1 MVYIKKLEIY
11 GFKSFGFRNTLI
23 SFEKGLVAVTGPNGS
38 GKSNILDAIMFAIG
52 ENSPKAL
59 RVDKLQSLFHDSQN
73 SSHRLI
79 RVSLTFDNVDRGIPI
94 DSDLVSLTREME
106 GQTGDSQYHLNGKKV
121 SKTTIVELLEV
132 VMAAPN
138 KINIVQQG
146 MITRISELNVEE
158 RRKIIED
165 IVGLSYFDEKK
176 TEALKQLEE
185 SDRRLEVALARMG
198 EIRRRID
205 ELEIERNDQ
214 LRYKQLES
222 ELKRFKAIQLSNA
235 IISVRNKLELQNR
248 LLESNS
254 LKVTELLK
262 QIEEIQSQIQKID
275 SEKMKFIQEIDI
287 TNRSKAQIGSRI
299 ANIVY
304 ESERMKAMIKESEQ
318 RCLQIEKR
326 IPSIDLEKQNMK
338 RQLDDFQ
345 QRADQNKTIMNYKSS
360 KIIALKRELGDIDNK
375 LEKLTRRIA
384 IYARVRDKLEYRYD
398 MLLRIKN
405 DLDVSFA
412 RLEEKVKA
420 SEEKLKANKL
430 NAISLKNEVD
440 NGTTLL
446 VDLHETLKLQNT
458 KLESQV
464 ITLQNLKILKST
476 FEKELKSSSIL
487 LSRADNVTTK
497 YEAKSI
503 IAKNVRNEDFAI
515 AELMKGSEKFGI
527 KGLVHHMMTW
537 DKKYEKSIFAAGS
550 EWMKAFVVDNVKSM
564 ISIAEYA
571 KTKKLP
577 RLKIIPLDIIKCVKY
592 YKIPYEEDVSIIG
605 NLADFVYSDFKEL
618 SNFIFGNTFV
628 VKGPTAAYILSKQGY
643 RAVSVD
649 GELFEPKGACMS
661 LDFGSKISDL
671 TKAILLSATVDI
683 LRGSLGTL
691 RTTIETKKSDLEE
704 LILKINSSESEK
716 IKIEARI
723 SNLNHQISSQT
734 IMIEQLEKKQQQLI
748 SDNTLFQVER
758 NTLTI
763 DVDRV
768 VRRLS
773 ILTPSMKKVL
783 ERIGAIDDSTIRN
796 ELDKINLRRNLILKS
811 LEELDFDL
819 RQTMTSSASMNSK
832 IEISLERMKGMEDE
846 KDQLISEL
854 SHRRTQAKELEI
866 KLKSIES
873 ELNSLRDQE
882 QQIIDS
888 SGSSYSI
895 VQEYDKKLKLMNE
908 NERKL
913 NKEYNTI
920 EKDNALL
927 RKDILDQTAEESR
940 LTNDLHWLGYKS
952 LLETFDVDT
961 VIKELTHEYEAIK
974 ARINLRADESYVQ
987 VIEGYRSMSNRK
999 NHLETERN
1007 SIVLFIEEIV
1017 KEKENVF
1024 MDAFNKVDNDI
1035 RKTFSEVTGGVAW
1048 LEIENVEDVFSSGIM
1063 LMVQF
1068 PGKQGRES
1076 TALSGGEKTMAAT
1089 IFLLAIQ
1096 SLKPSPFYLMDE
1108 VDAHLDAQ
1116 NTERLSKVLL
1126 ERSKDNQIVMVTL
1139 KDSTITK
1146 VDLIYGV
1153 YSKNGVSQVVK
1164 YRYPNQLSLAEIRS
1178 VEGK

>member
-11 GFKSFGFRNTLI
+11 GFKSFGFRNTII

-38 GKSNILDAIMFAIG
+38 GKSNILDAILFAIG

-59 RVDKLQSLFHDSQN
+59 RVNKLQSLFHDSQN

-79 RVSLTFDNVDRGIPI
+79 RVSLTFDNADRGIPI
-94 DSDLVSLTREME
+94 DSDLVTLTREME

-214 LRYKQLES
+214 LRYEQLES

-254 LKVTELLK
+254 QKVTELFK
-262 QIEEIQSQIQKID
+262 QIEELQSQIQKVD
-275 SEKMKFIQEIDI
+275 SEKLKFIQEIDI
-287 TNRSKAQIGSRI
+287 ANRSKAQTGSRI

-304 ESERMKAMIKESEQ
+304 ESERMKAIMKESEQ

-326 IPSIDLEKQNMK
+326 ISSIDLEKQNMN
-338 RQLDDFQ
+338 RQLDDFRHQ
-345 QRADQNKTIMNYKSS
+345 ADQNKTVMNYKSS
-360 KIIALKRELGDIDNK
+360 KIIALKTELGDIDNG

-384 IYARVRDKLEYRYD
+384 IYARIRDKLEYRYD
-398 MLLRIKN
+398 TLLRIKN

-412 RLEEKVKA
+412 RLEEKVRA
-420 SEEKLKANKL
+420 NEEKLKANKL
-430 NAISLKNEVD
+430 NAIYLKNEVD

-446 VDLHETLKLQNT
+446 ADIHENLKLQNT
-458 KLESQV
+458 KLEAEV
-464 ITLQNLKILKST
+464 RTLQNLKTLKST
-476 FEKELKSSSIL
+476 FEKELKNSSVL
-487 LSRADNVTTK
+487 LNRADNVTTK
-497 YEAKSI
+497 YEAKSV
-503 IAKNVRNEDFAI
+503 IAKNARNEDFAI
-515 AELMKGSEKFGI
+515 VELMKGSEKFGI

-564 ISIAEYA
+564 ILIAEYA

-577 RLKIIPLDIIKCVKY
+577 RLKIIPLDIIKYVKY
-592 YKIPYEEDVSIIG
+592 SKIPYEDVSIIG

-618 SNFIFGNTFV
+618 SNFIFGNTFIV
-628 VKGPTAAYILSKQGY
+628 RGPTAAYILSKQGY

-671 TKAILLSATVDI
+671 TKAILLSSTVDI
-683 LRGSLGTL
+683 LRGSLETL
-691 RTTIETKKSDLEE
+691 RTTIETKKNDLEE
-704 LILKINSSESEK
+704 LILKINCSESEK
-716 IKIEARI
+716 IKIEERI
-723 SNLNHQISSQT
+723 SNLNQQLSSQT
-734 IMIEQLEKKQQQLI
+734 IMMGQVEKKQQQLV
-748 SDNTLFQVER
+748 SDNALFQSER

-768 VRRLS
+768 IRRLS
-773 ILTPSMKKVL
+773 ILTSSMKKVL
-783 ERIGAIDDSTIRN
+783 ERIGTIDDSTIRN

-811 LEELDFDL
+811 IEELDFEL
-819 RQTMTSSASMNSK
+819 RQIITSSAGVSSK
-832 IEISLERMKGMEDE
+832 IEISLERMKGIEDE

-854 SHRRTQAKELEI
+854 SHRRTQTKELEI

-873 ELNSLRDQE
+873 ELVSLRDQE

-888 SGSSYSI
+888 SGRSYSI
-895 VQEYDKKLKLMNE
+895 VQEYEKKLKLMNE

-927 RKDILDQTAEESR
+927 RKDILDQAAQESH

-961 VIKELTHEYEAIK
+961 VIKELTDEYEAIK

-999 NHLETERN
+999 NHLEMERN

-1035 RKTFSEVTGGVAW
+1035 RKTFSEVTGGAAW

-1096 SLKPSPFYLMDE
+1096 ALKPSPFYLMDE

-1116 NTERLSKVLL
+1116 NTERLSQVLL
-1126 ERSKDNQIVMVTL
+1126 ERSKDNQIIMVTL

-1146 VDLIYGV
+1146 VGLIYGV

-1164 YRYPNQLSLAEIRS
+1164 YRYPNQLSLAEITS

>member
-1 MVYIKKLEIY
+1 LVYIKKLEIY
-11 GFKSFGFRNTLI
+11 GFKSFGFRNTII

-38 GKSNILDAIMFAIG
+38 GKSNILDAILFAIG

-59 RVDKLQSLFHDSQN
+59 RVNKLQSLFHDSQN

-79 RVSLTFDNVDRGIPI
+79 RVSLTFDNADRGIPI
-94 DSDLVSLTREME
+94 DSDLVILTREME
-106 GQTGDSQYHLNGKKV
+106 GQTGDSQYYLNGKKV

-214 LRYKQLES
+214 LRYEQLES

-235 IISVRNKLELQNR
+235 IISIRNKLELQNR

-254 LKVTELLK
+254 LKVTELFK
-262 QIEEIQSQIQKID
+262 QIEEIQSQIQKVD
-275 SEKMKFIQEIDI
+275 SEKLKFIQEIDI
-287 TNRSKAQIGSRI
+287 ANRSKAQIGSRI

-304 ESERMKAMIKESEQ
+304 ESERMKAIMKESEQ

-326 IPSIDLEKQNMK
+326 ISSIDLEKQNMN
-338 RQLDDFQ
+338 RQLDDFRHQ
-345 QRADQNKTIMNYKSS
+345 ADQNKTVMNYKSS
-360 KIIALKRELGDIDNK
+360 KIIALKTELGDIDNE
-375 LEKLTRRIA
+375 LEKLTRRIG
-384 IYARVRDKLEYRYD
+384 IYAKIRDKLEYRYD

-412 RLEEKVKA
+412 RLEEKVRA
-420 SEEKLKANKL
+420 NEEKLKANNL
-430 NAISLKNEVD
+430 NAIYLKNEVD

-458 KLESQV
+458 KLEAEV
-464 ITLQNLKILKST
+464 RTLQNLKTLKST

-487 LSRADNVTTK
+487 LNRADNVTTK
-497 YEAKSI
+497 YEAKSV
-503 IAKNVRNEDFAI
+503 IAKNARNEDFAI

-537 DKKYEKSIFAAGS
+537 DKKYEKSVFAAGS

-577 RLKIIPLDIIKCVKY
+577 RLKIIPLDIIKYVKY
-592 YKIPYEEDVSIIG
+592 SKIPYEDVSIIG

-618 SNFIFGNTFV
+618 SNFIFGNTFI

-671 TKAILLSATVDI
+671 TKAILLSSTVDI
-683 LRGSLGTL
+683 LRGSLETL
-691 RTTIETKKSDLEE
+691 RTTIETKKNDLEE
-704 LILKINSSESEK
+704 LILKINCSESEK
-716 IKIEARI
+716 IKIEERI
-723 SNLNHQISSQT
+723 SNLNQQISSQT
-734 IMIEQLEKKQQQLI
+734 IMMGQVEKKQQQLV
-748 SDNTLFQVER
+748 SDNALFQSER

-773 ILTPSMKKVL
+773 ILTASMKKVL

-796 ELDKINLRRNLILKS
+796 ELDNINSRRNLILKS
-811 LEELDFDL
+811 IEEVDFEL
-819 RQTMTSSASMNSK
+819 RQTITSSAGMSSK

-846 KDQLISEL
+846 KVQLISEL
-854 SHRRTQAKELEI
+854 SHRRTQTKELEI
-866 KLKSIES
+866 KLKSIEL
-873 ELNSLRDQE
+873 ELISLRDQE

-888 SGSSYSI
+888 SGGSYSI
-895 VQEYDKKLKLMNE
+895 VQEYEKKLKLMNE

-927 RKDILDQTAEESR
+927 RKDILDQAAQESR
-940 LTNDLHWLGYKS
+940 LTKDLHWLGYKS

-961 VIKELTHEYEAIK
+961 VIKELTDEYEAIK
-974 ARINLRADESYVQ
+974 TRINLRADESYVQ

-1035 RKTFSEVTGGVAW
+1035 RKTFSQVTGGVAW

-1096 SLKPSPFYLMDE
+1096 ALKPSPFYLMDE

-1116 NTERLSKVLL
+1116 NTERLSQVLL
-1126 ERSKDNQIVMVTL
+1126 ERSKDNQIIMVTL

-1146 VDLIYGV
+1146 VGLIYGV

-1164 YRYPNQLSLAEIRS
+1164 YRYPNQLSLAEITS

>member
-1 MVYIKKLEIY
+1 LVYIKKLEIY
-11 GFKSFGFRNTLI
+11 GFKSFGFRNTII
-23 SFEKGLVAVTGPNGS
+23 SFDKGLVAVTGPNGS
-38 GKSNILDAIMFAIG
+38 GKSNILDAILFAIG

-59 RVDKLQSLFHDSQN
+59 RVNKLQSLFHDSQN

-79 RVSLTFDNVDRGIPI
+79 RVSLTFDNADRGIPI
-94 DSDLVSLTREME
+94 DSDLVTLTREME

-214 LRYKQLES
+214 LRYEQLES

-254 LKVTELLK
+254 QKVTELFK

-275 SEKMKFIQEIDI
+275 SEKLKFIQEIDI
-287 TNRSKAQIGSRI
+287 ANRSKAQTSSRI

-304 ESERMKAMIKESEQ
+304 ESERMKAIMKESEQ

-326 IPSIDLEKQNMK
+326 ISSIDLEKQNMN
-338 RQLDDFQ
+338 RQLDDFRHQ
-345 QRADQNKTIMNYKSS
+345 ADQNKTVMNYKSS
-360 KIIALKRELGDIDNK
+360 KIIALKTELGDIDNE

-384 IYARVRDKLEYRYD
+384 IYARIRDKLEYRYD

-412 RLEEKVKA
+412 RLEEKVRA
-420 SEEKLKANKL
+420 NEEKLKANKL
-430 NAISLKNEVD
+430 NAIYLKNEVD
-440 NGTTLL
+440 NGTKLL

-458 KLESQV
+458 KLEAEV
-464 ITLQNLKILKST
+464 RTLQNLKTLKST
-476 FEKELKSSSIL
+476 FEKELKTSSIL
-487 LSRADNVTTK
+487 LNRADNVTTK
-497 YEAKSI
+497 YEAKSV
-503 IAKNVRNEDFAI
+503 IAKNTRNEDFAI

-571 KTKKLP
+571 KTKKFP
-577 RLKIIPLDIIKCVKY
+577 RLKIIPLDIIKYVKY
-592 YKIPYEEDVSIIG
+592 SKIPYEDVSIIG

-618 SNFIFGNTFV
+618 SNFIFGNTFI

-671 TKAILLSATVDI
+671 TKAILLSSTVDI
-683 LRGSLGTL
+683 LRGSLETL
-691 RTTIETKKSDLEE
+691 RTTIETKKNDLEE
-704 LILKINSSESEK
+704 LILKIYYSESEK
-716 IKIEARI
+716 IKIEERI
-723 SNLNHQISSQT
+723 SNLNQQLSSQT
-734 IMIEQLEKKQQQLI
+734 IMMGQVEKKQQQLV
-748 SDNTLFQVER
+748 SDNALFQSER
-758 NTLTI
+758 NTLII

-773 ILTPSMKKVL
+773 ILTSSMKKVL

-796 ELDKINLRRNLILKS
+796 ELDKINSRRNLILKS
-811 LEELDFDL
+811 IEELDFEL
-819 RQTMTSSASMNSK
+819 RQTITSSAGMSSK

-854 SHRRTQAKELEI
+854 SHRRTQTKELEI

-873 ELNSLRDQE
+873 ELLSLRDQE

-888 SGSSYSI
+888 SGRSYSI
-895 VQEYDKKLKLMNE
+895 VQEYEKKLKLMNE

-927 RKDILDQTAEESR
+927 RKDILDQAAQESR

-961 VIKELTHEYEAIK
+961 VIKELTDEYEAIK

-1035 RKTFSEVTGGVAW
+1035 RKTFSQVTGGVAW

-1096 SLKPSPFYLMDE
+1096 ALKPSPFYLMDE

-1116 NTERLSKVLL
+1116 NTERLSQVLL
-1126 ERSKDNQIVMVTL
+1126 ERSKDNQIIMVTL

-1146 VDLIYGV
+1146 VGLIYGV

-1164 YRYPNQLSLAEIRS
+1164 YRYSNQLSLAEITS

>member
-1 MVYIKKLEIY
+1 
-11 GFKSFGFRNTLI
+11 
-23 SFEKGLVAVTGPNGS
+23 
-38 GKSNILDAIMFAIG
+38 
-52 ENSPKAL
+52 
-59 RVDKLQSLFHDSQN
+59 
-73 SSHRLI
+73 
-79 RVSLTFDNVDRGIPI
+79 
-94 DSDLVSLTREME
+94 
-106 GQTGDSQYHLNGKKV
+106 
-121 SKTTIVELLEV
+121 
-132 VMAAPN
+132 
-138 KINIVQQG
+138 

-198 EIRRRID
+198 EIRGRID

-235 IISVRNKLELQNR
+235 ITSVRNKLELQNR

-338 RQLDDFQ
+338 RQLDDF
-345 QRADQNKTIMNYKSS
+345 RHGADQNKTIINYKSS

-375 LEKLTRRIA
+375 LEKLTKRIA

-430 NAISLKNEVD
+430 NAISLKNEID

-446 VDLHETLKLQNT
+446 VYLHETLKLQNAQ
-458 KLESQV
+458 LESQV

-503 IAKNVRNEDFAI
+503 IA
-515 AELMKGSEKFGI
+515 
-527 KGLVHHMMTW
+527 
-537 DKKYEKSIFAAGS
+537 
-550 EWMKAFVVDNVKSM
+550 
-564 ISIAEYA
+564 IAEYA

-683 LRGSLGTL
+683 LRGSLETL

-773 ILTPSMKKVL
+773 ILTRSMKKVL

-811 LEELDFDL
+811 IEELDFDL

-895 VQEYDKKLKLMNE
+895 LQEYDKKLKLMNE
-908 NERKL
+908 NE
-913 NKEYNTI
+913 
-920 EKDNALL
+920 
-927 RKDILDQTAEESR
+927 
-940 LTNDLHWLGYKS
+940 
-952 LLETFDVDT
+952 
-961 VIKELTHEYEAIK
+961 
-974 ARINLRADESYVQ
+974 
-987 VIEGYRSMSNRK
+987 
-999 NHLETERN
+999 
-1007 SIVLFIEEIV
+1007 
-1017 KEKENVF
+1017 
-1024 MDAFNKVDNDI
+1024 
-1035 RKTFSEVTGGVAW
+1035 
-1048 LEIENVEDVFSSGIM
+1048 
-1063 LMVQF
+1063 
-1068 PGKQGRES
+1068 
-1076 TALSGGEKTMAAT
+1076 
-1089 IFLLAIQ
+1089 
-1096 SLKPSPFYLMDE
+1096 
-1108 VDAHLDAQ
+1108 
-1116 NTERLSKVLL
+1116 
-1126 ERSKDNQIVMVTL
+1126 
-1139 KDSTITK
+1139 
-1146 VDLIYGV
+1146 
-1153 YSKNGVSQVVK
+1153 
-1164 YRYPNQLSLAEIRS
+1164 
-1178 VEGK
+1178 

>member
-1 MVYIKKLEIY
+1 LVYIKKLEIY
-11 GFKSFGFRNTLI
+11 GFKSFGFRNTII

-38 GKSNILDAIMFAIG
+38 GKSNILDAILFAIG

-59 RVDKLQSLFHDSQN
+59 RVNKLQSLFHDSQN

-79 RVSLTFDNVDRGIPI
+79 RVSLTFDNADRGIPI
-94 DSDLVSLTREME
+94 DSDLVILTREME

-146 MITRISELNVEE
+146 MITRMSELNVEE

-214 LRYKQLES
+214 LRYEQLES

-254 LKVTELLK
+254 LKVTELFK
-262 QIEEIQSQIQKID
+262 QIEEIQSQIQKVD
-275 SEKMKFIQEIDI
+275 SEKLKFIQEIDI
-287 TNRSKAQIGSRI
+287 ANRSKAQIGSRI
-299 ANIVY
+299 SNIVY
-304 ESERMKAMIKESEQ
+304 ESERMKAITKESEQ

-326 IPSIDLEKQNMK
+326 ISSIDLEKQNMN
-338 RQLDDFQ
+338 RQLDDFRYQ
-345 QRADQNKTIMNYKSS
+345 ADQNKTVMNYKSS
-360 KIIALKRELGDIDNK
+360 KIIALKTELGDIDNE

-384 IYARVRDKLEYRYD
+384 IYARIRDKLEYRYD

-412 RLEEKVKA
+412 RLEEKVRA
-420 SEEKLKANKL
+420 NEEKLKANNL
-430 NAISLKNEVD
+430 NAIYLKNEVD

-458 KLESQV
+458 KLEAEV
-464 ITLQNLKILKST
+464 RTLQNLKTLKST

-487 LSRADNVTTK
+487 LNRADNVTTK
-497 YEAKSI
+497 YEAKSV
-503 IAKNVRNEDFAI
+503 IAKNARNEDFAI

-537 DKKYEKSIFAAGS
+537 DKKYEKSVFAAGS

-577 RLKIIPLDIIKCVKY
+577 RLKIIPLDIIKYVKHS
-592 YKIPYEEDVSIIG
+592 KIPYEDVSIIG
-605 NLADFVYSDFKEL
+605 NLANFVYSDFKEL
-618 SNFIFGNTFV
+618 SNFIFGNTFI
-628 VKGPTAAYILSKQGY
+628 VKGPTVAYILSKQGY

-671 TKAILLSATVDI
+671 TKAILLSSTVDI
-683 LRGSLGTL
+683 LRGSLETL
-691 RTTIETKKSDLEE
+691 RTTIETKKNDLEE
-704 LILKINSSESEK
+704 LILKINCSESEK
-716 IKIEARI
+716 IKIEERI
-723 SNLNHQISSQT
+723 SNLNQQISSQT
-734 IMIEQLEKKQQQLI
+734 IMIGQVEKKQQQLV
-748 SDNTLFQVER
+748 SDNALFKSER

-773 ILTPSMKKVL
+773 ILTSSMKKVL

-796 ELDKINLRRNLILKS
+796 ELNNINSRRNLILKS
-811 LEELDFDL
+811 IEEVDFEL
-819 RQTMTSSASMNSK
+819 RQTITSSAGMSSK

-846 KDQLISEL
+846 KVQLISEL
-854 SHRRTQAKELEI
+854 SHRRTQTKELEI

-873 ELNSLRDQE
+873 ELISLRDQE

-888 SGSSYSI
+888 SGGSYSI
-895 VQEYDKKLKLMNE
+895 VQEYEKKLKLMNE

-927 RKDILDQTAEESR
+927 RKDILDQAAQESR

-961 VIKELTHEYEAIK
+961 VIKELTDEYEAIK

-1035 RKTFSEVTGGVAW
+1035 RKTFSQVTGGVAW

-1096 SLKPSPFYLMDE
+1096 ALKPSPFYLMDE

-1116 NTERLSKVLL
+1116 NTERLSQVLL
-1126 ERSKDNQIVMVTL
+1126 ERSKDNQIIMVTL

-1146 VDLIYGV
+1146 VGLIYGV

-1164 YRYPNQLSLAEIRS
+1164 YRYPNQLSLAEITS

>member
-345 QRADQNKTIMNYKSS
+345 HRDDQNKTIMNYKSS

-446 VDLHETLKLQNT
+446 VDLHETLKLQNA

-683 LRGSLGTL
+683 LRGSLETL

-819 RQTMTSSASMNSK
+819 RQTMTSSASINSK

-1068 PGKQGRES
+1068 PGKRGRES

-1116 NTERLSKVLL
+1116 NTERLSKVL
-1126 ERSKDNQIVMVTL
+1126 
-1139 KDSTITK
+1139 
-1146 VDLIYGV
+1146 
-1153 YSKNGVSQVVK
+1153 
-1164 YRYPNQLSLAEIRS
+1164 A
-1178 VEGK
+1178 

>member
-345 QRADQNKTIMNYKSS
+345 QRADENKTIMNYKSS

>member
-1 MVYIKKLEIY
+1 LVHIKKLEIY

-38 GKSNILDAIMFAIG
+38 GKSNILDAILFAIG

-59 RVDKLQSLFHDSQN
+59 RIDKLQSLFHDSQN

-94 DSDLVSLTREME
+94 DSDFVSLTREME

-121 SKTTIVELLEV
+121 SKTTILELLEV

-138 KINIVQQG
+138 KINVVQQG
-146 MITRISELNVEE
+146 MITRISELNADE

-185 SDRRLEVALARMG
+185 SDRRLEIALARMG

-214 LRYKQLES
+214 LRYEQLES
-222 ELKRFKAIQLSNA
+222 ELKRFKAIQVSNA
-235 IISVRNKLELQNR
+235 IISVRHKLELQKG
-248 LLESNS
+248 LLDSNS
-254 LKVTELLK
+254 LKITELSK

-275 SEKMKFIQEIDI
+275 SEKMRFIQEIDVA
-287 TNRSKAQIGSRI
+287 NKSKAQISSRM

-304 ESERMKAMIKESEQ
+304 ESERTKAMIKESEQ

-326 IPSIDLEKQNMK
+326 ISSITFEKQTMNK
-338 RQLDDFQ
+338 QLDDFQ
-345 QRADQNKTIMNYKSS
+345 YEADQNKTIMNYKSS
-360 KIIALKRELGDIDNK
+360 KIIALKAELEDIDNEI
-375 LEKLTRRIA
+375 EKLTKKTT
-384 IYARVRDKLEYRYD
+384 IYVKVRDKLEYRYN
-398 MLLRIKN
+398 RISQIKN
-405 DLDVSFA
+405 DLDISFA
-412 RLEEKVKA
+412 RLEEKIKA
-420 SEEKLKANKL
+420 NEEKSKTNQL
-430 NAISLKNEVD
+430 NAVTLKTEID
-440 NGTTLL
+440 NGKRLL
-446 VDLHETLKLQNT
+446 TELYEILKLQNT
-458 KLESQV
+458 KLEAEV
-464 ITLQNLKILKST
+464 RTIENLKTLKSG
-476 FEKELKSSSIL
+476 FENELRNSSVL
-487 LSRADNVTTK
+487 LSKADNVTIK
-497 YEAKSI
+497 YEAKYN
-503 IAKNVRNEDFAI
+503 IAENARNEDFAI
-515 AELMKGSEKFGI
+515 AELMKDSEKFGI
-527 KGLVHHMMTW
+527 KGLVHHIISW

-577 RLKIIPLDIIKCVKY
+577 RLKIIPLDIVKCVKS
-592 YKIPYEEDVSIIG
+592 YKIPYEDVSIIG
-605 NLADFVYSDFKEL
+605 NLADFVYSDHKEL
-618 SNFIFGNTFV
+618 SNFIFGNTFL
-628 VKGPTAAYILSKQGY
+628 VKGPIAAYVLSKQGY
-643 RAVSVD
+643 RAVSID
-649 GELFEPKGACMS
+649 GELFEPKGACML

-683 LRGSLGTL
+683 LRGSLEAL
-691 RTTIETKKSDLEE
+691 RTTLETKRHNLEE
-704 LILKINSSESEK
+704 IISKLDSSESEK

-723 SNLNHQISSQT
+723 INLNDQISSNT
-734 IMIEQLEKKQQQLI
+734 IMMEHLQKRQQQLI
-748 SDNTLFQVER
+748 SDNVLFQSEKS
-758 NTLTI
+758 TLAL
-763 DVDRV
+763 DVNKIL
-768 VRRLS
+768 RRLS
-773 ILTPSMKKVL
+773 ILTPSIRKIS
-783 ERIGAIDDSTIRN
+783 ERRGTIDDSTIRN
-796 ELDKINLRRNLILKS
+796 ELTKLNLRRNLLLKS
-811 LEELDFDL
+811 IEEVDFEL
-819 RQTMTSSASMNSK
+819 RQLMTSSASMNSK

-846 KDQLISEL
+846 KDRLISEL
-854 SHRRTQAKELEI
+854 SHRIAQAKELEI
-866 KLKSIES
+866 KLKSIEL
-873 ELNSLRDQE
+873 ELKSIRDQE
-882 QQIIDS
+882 QQIIDT
-888 SGSSYSI
+888 SGGSYSI
-895 VQEYDKKLKLMNE
+895 LQEYEKKLKLLSE

-913 NKEYNTI
+913 NREYNTV

-927 RKDILDQTAEESR
+927 RKDIVDQTEQESR

-987 VIEGYRSMSNRK
+987 VIEGYRGMSNRK
-999 NHLETERN
+999 NHLEMERN
-1007 SIVLFIEEIV
+1007 SIVIFIEEIV

-1035 RKTFSEVTGGVAW
+1035 RKTFSEVTGGKAW

-1068 PGKQGRES
+1068 PGKLGRES

-1116 NTERLSKVLL
+1116 NTERLSQVLL

-1146 VDLIYGV
+1146 VNLIYGV
-1153 YSKNGVSQVVK
+1153 YSKNGVSQIVK
-1164 YRYPNQLSLAEIRS
+1164 YRHSNQLSLAEIRS

>member
-1 MVYIKKLEIY
+1 MVHIKKLEIY

-38 GKSNILDAIMFAIG
+38 GKSNILDAILFAIG

-79 RVSLTFDNVDRGIPI
+79 RVSLTFDNMDRGIPI
-94 DSDLVSLTREME
+94 DSDFVSLTREME

-121 SKTTIVELLEV
+121 SKTTILELLEV

-214 LRYKQLES
+214 LRYEQLES
-222 ELKRFKAIQLSNA
+222 ELKRFKAIQVSNA
-235 IISVRNKLELQNR
+235 ILSVRNKLELQKG

-254 LKVTELLK
+254 LKVIELSK

-275 SEKMKFIQEIDI
+275 SEKMKFIQETDVV
-287 TNRSKAQIGSRI
+287 NKSKAQIGSKI

-304 ESERMKAMIKESEQ
+304 ESERTKAMIKESEQ
-318 RCLQIEKR
+318 RCLQIEKQ
-326 IPSIDLEKQNMK
+326 ITSINFEKQNMNK
-338 RQLDDFQ
+338 QLDDFHYE
-345 QRADQNKTIMNYKSS
+345 ADQNKTIMNYKSS
-360 KIIALKRELGDIDNK
+360 KIITLKAELEDIDR
-375 LEKLTRRIA
+375 EIDKLTNRITF
-384 IYARVRDKLEYRYD
+384 YAKVRDKLEYRYNR
-398 MLLRIKN
+398 LSQIKN
-405 DLDVSFA
+405 DLDISFA
-412 RLEEKVKA
+412 RFEEKVKA
-420 SEEKLKANKL
+420 NEEKLKTNQLDAVD
-430 NAISLKNEVD
+430 LKNELD
-440 NGTTLL
+440 NSKTLL
-446 VDLHETLKLQNT
+446 VDLCEILKLQTT
-458 KLESQV
+458 KLKAEV
-464 ITLQNLKILKST
+464 RTIENLKTLKRD
-476 FEKELKSSSIL
+476 FENELRNSSVL
-487 LSRADNVTTK
+487 LSRADSITTK
-497 YEAKSI
+497 YEAKYSI
-503 IAKNVRNEDFAI
+503 AENARNEDFAI
-515 AELMKGSEKFGI
+515 AELMKDSEKFGI
-527 KGLVHHMMTW
+527 KGLVHHIITW

-571 KTKKLP
+571 KIKKLP
-577 RLKIIPLDIIKCVKY
+577 RLKIIPLDMVKCVKS
-592 YKIPYEEDVSIIG
+592 YKLPYEDVSIIG
-605 NLADFVYSDFKEL
+605 NLADFVYSDNKEL
-618 SNFIFGNTFV
+618 SNFIFGNTFL

-649 GELFEPKGACMS
+649 GELFEPKGTCML

-671 TKAILLSATVDI
+671 TKAILLSASIDT
-683 LRGSLGTL
+683 LRGSLETL
-691 RTTIETKKSDLEE
+691 RNTIETKRHDLQEIISN
-704 LILKINSSESEK
+704 LDSSESEK

-723 SNLNHQISSQT
+723 IDLNHQISSHT
-734 IMIEQLEKKQQQLI
+734 IMIEQLQKRQQQLI
-748 SDNTLFQVER
+748 SYNMLFQTEKS
-758 NTLTI
+758 TLAI
-763 DVDRV
+763 DVNKIL
-768 VRRLS
+768 RRLS
-773 ILTPSMKKVL
+773 ILTPFLRRIL
-783 ERIGAIDDSTIRN
+783 ERIDTIDDSIITNDLTR
-796 ELDKINLRRNLILKS
+796 LNLKRNLLLKS
-811 LEELDFDL
+811 IEEVDVEL
-819 RQTMTSSASMNSK
+819 RQLMTLSASMNSK

-846 KDQLISEL
+846 KDRLISEL
-854 SHRRTQAKELEI
+854 SQRIAQAKELEI
-866 KLKSIES
+866 KLKSIEL
-873 ELNSLRDQE
+873 ELKSLRDYE

-888 SGSSYSI
+888 SGDSYSI
-895 VQEYDKKLKLMNE
+895 IQEYEKKLKLQSE

-913 NKEYNTI
+913 TKEYNTI

-927 RKDILDQTAEESR
+927 RKDIADQTEQESR

-987 VIEGYRSMSNRK
+987 VIEGYRGMSNRK
-999 NHLETERN
+999 NHLEMERN

-1017 KEKENVF
+1017 KEKENLF
-1024 MDAFNKVDNDI
+1024 MDAFNRVDNDI
-1035 RKTFSEVTGGVAW
+1035 RKTFSKVTGGIAW

-1068 PGKQGRES
+1068 PGKIGRES

-1108 VDAHLDAQ
+1108 VDAHLDAE
-1116 NTERLSKVLL
+1116 NTERLSQVLL

-1146 VDLIYGV
+1146 VNLIYGV
-1153 YSKNGVSQVVK
+1153 YSKNGISQVVK
-1164 YRYPNQLSLAEIRS
+1164 YRHPNQLSVAEIKS

>member
-11 GFKSFGFRNTLI
+11 GFKSFGFRNTVI

-79 RVSLTFDNVDRGIPI
+79 RVSLTFDNIDRGIPI

-158 RRKIIED
+158 RREIIED

-198 EIRRRID
+198 EIRTRID

-214 LRYKQLES
+214 LRYEQLES
-222 ELKRFKAIQLSNA
+222 ELKRFKAIQLSNT
-235 IISVRNKLELQNR
+235 IISLRNKLELQNR

-254 LKVTELLK
+254 LKVTELFK

-275 SEKMKFIQEIDI
+275 SEKMKFIQEVDI
-287 TNRSKAQIGSRI
+287 ANRSKAQIGSRI

-318 RCLQIEKR
+318 RCLHIEKR

-338 RQLDDFQ
+338 RQLDDF
-345 QRADQNKTIMNYKSS
+345 RHEADQNKTIMNYKSS
-360 KIIALKRELGDIDNK
+360 KIITLKTELGDIDNE

-412 RLEEKVKA
+412 RLEEKIKA
-420 SEEKLKANKL
+420 NEEKLKANKSY
-430 NAISLKNEVD
+430 AISLKNEVD

-458 KLESQV
+458 KLEAEV
-464 ITLQNLKILKST
+464 RTLQNLKTLKST

-503 IAKNVRNEDFAI
+503 IAKNARNEDFAI

-537 DKKYEKSIFAAGS
+537 EKKYEKSIFAAGS

-592 YKIPYEEDVSIIG
+592 YKIPYEDVSIIG

-628 VKGPTAAYILSKQGY
+628 VKGPTAAYVLSKQGY

-649 GELFEPKGACMS
+649 GELFEPKGTCMS

-671 TKAILLSATVDI
+671 TKAILLGATVDV
-683 LRGSLGTL
+683 LRGSLETL
-691 RTTIETKKSDLEE
+691 RTTIETKKNDLED

-734 IMIEQLEKKQQQLI
+734 IMMEQVEKKQQQLV
-748 SDNTLFQVER
+748 SDNALSQSER
-758 NTLTI
+758 NALII
-763 DVDRV
+763 DMNRV

-811 LEELDFDL
+811 IEELDFDL

-832 IEISLERMKGMEDE
+832 IEISLERMKGIEDE
-846 KDQLISEL
+846 KNQLISEL
-854 SHRRTQAKELEI
+854 SHRCTQAKELEI

-873 ELNSLRDQE
+873 ELTSLRDQE

-895 VQEYDKKLKLMNE
+895 VQEYEKKLKLMNE

-927 RKDILDQTAEESR
+927 RKDILDQTAQESR
-940 LTNDLHWLGYKS
+940 LTNDLHWFGYKS

-961 VIKELTHEYEAIK
+961 VIKELTREYEAIK

-1116 NTERLSKVLL
+1116 NTERLSQVLL

-1164 YRYPNQLSLAEIRS
+1164 YRYPNQMSFAEIRS
-1178 VEGK
+1178 VEDK

>member
-79 RVSLTFDNVDRGIPI
+79 RVSLTFDNIDRGIPI
-94 DSDLVSLTREME
+94 DSDLVILTREME

-214 LRYKQLES
+214 LRYEQLES

-248 LLESNS
+248 FLESNS
-254 LKVTELLK
+254 LKVTELFK

-287 TNRSKAQIGSRI
+287 ANRSKAQIGSRI

-338 RQLDDFQ
+338 KQLDDF
-345 QRADQNKTIMNYKSS
+345 RHEADQNKTIMNYKSS
-360 KIIALKRELGDIDNK
+360 KIIALKRELVDIDNK
-375 LEKLTRRIA
+375 LENLTRRIK
-384 IYARVRDKLEYRYD
+384 IYTRVRDKLEYRYD

-405 DLDVSFA
+405 DLYVSFA

-446 VDLHETLKLQNT
+446 VDLHETLKSQNT

-464 ITLQNLKILKST
+464 RTLQNLKILKST

-487 LSRADNVTTK
+487 LTRADNVTTK

-503 IAKNVRNEDFAI
+503 IAKNARNEDFAI
-515 AELMKGSEKFGI
+515 AELMKDSEKFGI
-527 KGLVHHMMTW
+527 KGLVHHLMTW

-577 RLKIIPLDIIKCVKY
+577 RLKIIPLDIIKCFKY

-605 NLADFVYSDFKEL
+605 NLANFVYSDFKEL

-671 TKAILLSATVDI
+671 TKAILLSTTVDN
-683 LRGSLGTL
+683 LRGSLETL
-691 RTTIETKKSDLEE
+691 RTTIETKKNDLEE
-704 LILKINSSESEK
+704 LILKINSSESEI

-734 IMIEQLEKKQQQLI
+734 IMMEQVERQQQQLV
-748 SDNTLFQVER
+748 SDNALFQSER

-763 DVDRV
+763 DVNRV

-773 ILTPSMKKVL
+773 ILTHSMKKVL

-811 LEELDFDL
+811 IEELDFDL
-819 RQTMTSSASMNSK
+819 RQTMTSSAGMNSK

-846 KDQLISEL
+846 KNQLLSEL
-854 SHRRTQAKELEI
+854 SNRRTRAKELEI

-888 SGSSYSI
+888 SGSSYGI
-895 VQEYDKKLKLMNE
+895 VQEYEKKLKLMNE
-908 NERKL
+908 NEKKL

-961 VIKELTHEYEAIK
+961 DIKELTHEYEAIK

-1024 MDAFNKVDNDI
+1024 MDAFKKVDNDI

-1153 YSKNGVSQVVK
+1153 YSKNGISQVVK

-1178 VEGK
+1178 VDGK

>member
-338 RQLDDFQ
+338 RQFDDFQ

-446 VDLHETLKLQNT
+446 VDLHETLKLQNA

>member
-11 GFKSFGFRNTLI
+11 GFKSFGFRNTII

-38 GKSNILDAIMFAIG
+38 GKSNILDAILFAIG

-59 RVDKLQSLFHDSQN
+59 RVNKLQSLFHDSQN

-79 RVSLTFDNVDRGIPI
+79 RVSLTFDNADRGIPI
-94 DSDLVSLTREME
+94 DSDLVILTREME

-214 LRYKQLES
+214 LRYGQLES

-254 LKVTELLK
+254 LKVTELFK
-262 QIEEIQSQIQKID
+262 QIEEIQSQIQKVD
-275 SEKMKFIQEIDI
+275 SEKLKFIQEIDI
-287 TNRSKAQIGSRI
+287 ANRSKAQIGSRI
-299 ANIVY
+299 SNIVY
-304 ESERMKAMIKESEQ
+304 ESERMKAITKESEQ

-326 IPSIDLEKQNMK
+326 ISSIDLEKQNMN
-338 RQLDDFQ
+338 RQLDDFRYQ
-345 QRADQNKTIMNYKSS
+345 ADQNKTVMNYKSS
-360 KIIALKRELGDIDNK
+360 KIIALKTELGDIDNE

-384 IYARVRDKLEYRYD
+384 IYARIRDKLEYRYD

-412 RLEEKVKA
+412 RLEEKVRA
-420 SEEKLKANKL
+420 NEEKLKANNL
-430 NAISLKNEVD
+430 NAIYLKNEVD

-458 KLESQV
+458 KLEAEV
-464 ITLQNLKILKST
+464 RTLQNLKTLKST

-487 LSRADNVTTK
+487 LNRADNVTTK
-497 YEAKSI
+497 YEAKSV
-503 IAKNVRNEDFAI
+503 IAKNARNEDFAI

-537 DKKYEKSIFAAGS
+537 DKKYEKSVFAAGS

-577 RLKIIPLDIIKCVKY
+577 RLKIIPLDIIKYVKHS
-592 YKIPYEEDVSIIG
+592 KIPYEDVSIIG
-605 NLADFVYSDFKEL
+605 NLANFVYSDFKEL
-618 SNFIFGNTFV
+618 SNFIFGNTFI

-671 TKAILLSATVDI
+671 TKAILLSSTVDI
-683 LRGSLGTL
+683 LRGSLETL
-691 RTTIETKKSDLEE
+691 RTTIETKKNDLEE
-704 LILKINSSESEK
+704 LILKINCSESEK
-716 IKIEARI
+716 IKIEERI
-723 SNLNHQISSQT
+723 SNLNQQISSQT
-734 IMIEQLEKKQQQLI
+734 IMMGQVEKKQQQLV
-748 SDNTLFQVER
+748 SDNALFQSER

-763 DVDRV
+763 DADRV

-773 ILTPSMKKVL
+773 ILTSSMKKVL

-796 ELDKINLRRNLILKS
+796 ELNNINSRRNLILKS
-811 LEELDFDL
+811 IEEVDFEL
-819 RQTMTSSASMNSK
+819 RQTITSSAGMSSK

-846 KDQLISEL
+846 KVQLISEL
-854 SHRRTQAKELEI
+854 SHRRTQTKELEI

-873 ELNSLRDQE
+873 ELISLRDQE

-888 SGSSYSI
+888 SGGSYSI
-895 VQEYDKKLKLMNE
+895 VQEYEKKLKLMNE

-927 RKDILDQTAEESR
+927 RKDILDQAAQESR

-961 VIKELTHEYEAIK
+961 VIKELTDEYEAIK

-1035 RKTFSEVTGGVAW
+1035 RKTFSQVTGGVAW

-1096 SLKPSPFYLMDE
+1096 ALKPSPFYLMDE

-1116 NTERLSKVLL
+1116 NTERLSQVLL
-1126 ERSKDNQIVMVTL
+1126 ERSKDNQIIMVTL

-1146 VDLIYGV
+1146 VGLIYGV

-1164 YRYPNQLSLAEIRS
+1164 YRYPNQLSLAEITS

>member
-11 GFKSFGFRNTLI
+11 GFKSFGFRNTII

-38 GKSNILDAIMFAIG
+38 GKSNILDAILFAIG

-59 RVDKLQSLFHDSQN
+59 RVNKLQSLFHDSQN

-79 RVSLTFDNVDRGIPI
+79 RVSLTFDNADRGIPI
-94 DSDLVSLTREME
+94 DSDLVILTREME

-214 LRYKQLES
+214 LRYEQLES

-254 LKVTELLK
+254 LKVTELFK
-262 QIEEIQSQIQKID
+262 QIEEIQSQIQKVD
-275 SEKMKFIQEIDI
+275 SEKLKFIQEIDI
-287 TNRSKAQIGSRI
+287 ANRSKAQIGSRI
-299 ANIVY
+299 SNIVY
-304 ESERMKAMIKESEQ
+304 ESERMKAITKESEQ

-326 IPSIDLEKQNMK
+326 ISSIDLEKQNMN
-338 RQLDDFQ
+338 RQLDDFRYQ
-345 QRADQNKTIMNYKSS
+345 ADQNKTIMNYKSS
-360 KIIALKRELGDIDNK
+360 KIIALKTELGDIDNE

-384 IYARVRDKLEYRYD
+384 IYARIRDKLEYRYD

-412 RLEEKVKA
+412 RLEEKVRA
-420 SEEKLKANKL
+420 NEEKLKANNL
-430 NAISLKNEVD
+430 NAIYLKNEVD

-458 KLESQV
+458 KLEAEV
-464 ITLQNLKILKST
+464 RTLQNLKTLKST

-487 LSRADNVTTK
+487 LNRADNVTTK
-497 YEAKSI
+497 YEAKSV
-503 IAKNVRNEDFAI
+503 IAKNARNEDFAI

-537 DKKYEKSIFAAGS
+537 DKKYEKSVFAAGS

-577 RLKIIPLDIIKCVKY
+577 RLKIIPLDIIKYVKHS
-592 YKIPYEEDVSIIG
+592 KIPYEDVSIIG
-605 NLADFVYSDFKEL
+605 NLANFVYSDFKEL
-618 SNFIFGNTFV
+618 SNFIFGNTFI

-671 TKAILLSATVDI
+671 TKAILLSSTVDI
-683 LRGSLGTL
+683 LRGSLETL
-691 RTTIETKKSDLEE
+691 RTTIETKKNDLEE
-704 LILKINSSESEK
+704 LILKINCSQSEK
-716 IKIEARI
+716 IKIEERI
-723 SNLNHQISSQT
+723 SNLNQQISSQT
-734 IMIEQLEKKQQQLI
+734 IMMGQVEKKQQQLV
-748 SDNTLFQVER
+748 SDNALFQSER

-773 ILTPSMKKVL
+773 ILTSSMKKVL

-796 ELDKINLRRNLILKS
+796 ELNNINSRRNLILKS
-811 LEELDFDL
+811 IEEVDFEL
-819 RQTMTSSASMNSK
+819 RQTITSSAGMSSK

-854 SHRRTQAKELEI
+854 SHRRTQTKELEI

-873 ELNSLRDQE
+873 ELISLRDQE

-888 SGSSYSI
+888 SGGSYSI
-895 VQEYDKKLKLMNE
+895 VQEYEKKLKLMNE

-927 RKDILDQTAEESR
+927 RKDILDQAAQESR

-961 VIKELTHEYEAIK
+961 VIKELTDEYEAIK

-1035 RKTFSEVTGGVAW
+1035 RKTFSQVTGGVAW

-1096 SLKPSPFYLMDE
+1096 ALKPSPFYLMDE

-1116 NTERLSKVLL
+1116 NTERLSQVLL
-1126 ERSKDNQIVMVTL
+1126 ERSKDNQIIMVTL

-1146 VDLIYGV
+1146 VGLIYGV

-1164 YRYPNQLSLAEIRS
+1164 YRYPNQLSLAEITS

>member
-11 GFKSFGFRNTLI
+11 GFKSFGFRNTII
-23 SFEKGLVAVTGPNGS
+23 SFDKGLVAVTGPNGS
-38 GKSNILDAIMFAIG
+38 GKSNILDAILFAIG

-59 RVDKLQSLFHDSQN
+59 RVNKLQSLFHDSQN

-79 RVSLTFDNVDRGIPI
+79 RVSLTFDNADRGIPI
-94 DSDLVSLTREME
+94 DSDLVTLTREME

-214 LRYKQLES
+214 LRYEQLES

-254 LKVTELLK
+254 QKVTELFK

-275 SEKMKFIQEIDI
+275 SEKLKFIQEIDI
-287 TNRSKAQIGSRI
+287 ANRSKAQTSSRI

-304 ESERMKAMIKESEQ
+304 ESERMKAIMKESEQ

-326 IPSIDLEKQNMK
+326 ISSIDLEKQNMN
-338 RQLDDFQ
+338 RQLDDFRHQ
-345 QRADQNKTIMNYKSS
+345 ADQNKTVMNYKSS
-360 KIIALKRELGDIDNK
+360 KIIALKTELGDIDNE

-384 IYARVRDKLEYRYD
+384 IYARIRDKLEYRYD

-412 RLEEKVKA
+412 RLEEKVRA
-420 SEEKLKANKL
+420 NEEKLKANKL
-430 NAISLKNEVD
+430 NAIYLKNEVD
-440 NGTTLL
+440 NGTKLL

-458 KLESQV
+458 KLEAEV
-464 ITLQNLKILKST
+464 RTLQNLKTLKST
-476 FEKELKSSSIL
+476 FEKELKTSSIL
-487 LSRADNVTTK
+487 LNRADNVTTK
-497 YEAKSI
+497 YEAKSV
-503 IAKNVRNEDFAI
+503 IAKNARNEDFAI

-571 KTKKLP
+571 KTKKFP
-577 RLKIIPLDIIKCVKY
+577 RLKIIPLDIIKYVKY
-592 YKIPYEEDVSIIG
+592 SKIPYEDVSIIG

-618 SNFIFGNTFV
+618 SNFIFGNTFI
-628 VKGPTAAYILSKQGY
+628 VKGSTAAYILSKQGY

-671 TKAILLSATVDI
+671 TKAILLSSTVDI
-683 LRGSLGTL
+683 LRGSLETL
-691 RTTIETKKSDLEE
+691 RTTIETKKNDLEE
-704 LILKINSSESEK
+704 LILKIYYSESEK

-734 IMIEQLEKKQQQLI
+734 IMMEQVEKKQQQLV
-748 SDNTLFQVER
+748 SHNALSQSER
-758 NTLTI
+758 NALII
-763 DVDRV
+763 DMDRV

-1007 SIVLFIEEIV
+1007 SIVL
-1017 KEKENVF
+1017 
-1024 MDAFNKVDNDI
+1024 
-1035 RKTFSEVTGGVAW
+1035 
-1048 LEIENVEDVFSSGIM
+1048 
-1063 LMVQF
+1063 
-1068 PGKQGRES
+1068 
-1076 TALSGGEKTMAAT
+1076 
-1089 IFLLAIQ
+1089 
-1096 SLKPSPFYLMDE
+1096 
-1108 VDAHLDAQ
+1108 
-1116 NTERLSKVLL
+1116 
-1126 ERSKDNQIVMVTL
+1126 
-1139 KDSTITK
+1139 
-1146 VDLIYGV
+1146 
-1153 YSKNGVSQVVK
+1153 
-1164 YRYPNQLSLAEIRS
+1164 
-1178 VEGK
+1178 

>member
-1 MVYIKKLEIY
+1 MVHIKKLEIY

-38 GKSNILDAIMFAIG
+38 GKSNILDAILFAIG

-59 RVDKLQSLFHDSQN
+59 RIDKLQSLFHDSQN

-94 DSDLVSLTREME
+94 DSDFVSLTREME

-121 SKTTIVELLEV
+121 SKTTILELLEV

-138 KINIVQQG
+138 KINVVQQG
-146 MITRISELNVEE
+146 MITRISELNADE

-185 SDRRLEVALARMG
+185 SDRRLEIALARMG

-214 LRYKQLES
+214 LRYEQLES
-222 ELKRFKAIQLSNA
+222 ELKRFKAIQVSNA
-235 IISVRNKLELQNR
+235 IISVRHKLELQKG

-254 LKVTELLK
+254 LKITELSK
-262 QIEEIQSQIQKID
+262 QIEEIQSQIQKTD
-275 SEKMKFIQEIDI
+275 SEKMRFIQEIDVA
-287 TNRSKAQIGSRI
+287 NKSKAQISSRM

-304 ESERMKAMIKESEQ
+304 ESERTKAMIKESEQ

-326 IPSIDLEKQNMK
+326 ISSITFEKQTMNK
-338 RQLDDFQ
+338 QLDDFHYE
-345 QRADQNKTIMNYKSS
+345 ADQNKTILNYKSS
-360 KIIALKRELGDIDNK
+360 KIIALKAELEDIDN
-375 LEKLTRRIA
+375 EIDKLTKKTT
-384 IYARVRDKLEYRYD
+384 IYAKVRDKLEYRYN
-398 MLLRIKN
+398 RISQIKN
-405 DLDVSFA
+405 DLDISFA

-420 SEEKLKANKL
+420 NEEKSKTNQL
-430 NAISLKNEVD
+430 NAVTLKTEID
-440 NGTTLL
+440 NGKRLL
-446 VDLHETLKLQNT
+446 TELYEILKLQNT
-458 KLESQV
+458 KLEAEV
-464 ITLQNLKILKST
+464 KTIENLKTLKSG
-476 FEKELKSSSIL
+476 FENEIRNSSIL
-487 LSRADNVTTK
+487 LSRADNMTTK
-497 YEAKSI
+497 YEAKYN
-503 IAKNVRNEDFAI
+503 IAENARNEDFAI
-515 AELMKGSEKFGI
+515 AELMKDSEKFGI
-527 KGLVHHMMTW
+527 KGLVHHIITW

-577 RLKIIPLDIIKCVKY
+577 RLKIIPLDIVKCVKS
-592 YKIPYEEDVSIIG
+592 YKIPYEDVSIIG
-605 NLADFVYSDFKEL
+605 NLADFVYSDHKEL
-618 SNFIFGNTFV
+618 SNFIFGNTLL
-628 VKGPTAAYILSKQGY
+628 VKGPIAAYVLSKQGY

-649 GELFEPKGACMS
+649 GELFEPKGACML

-671 TKAILLSATVDI
+671 TKAILLSGTVDI
-683 LRGSLGTL
+683 LRGSLEAL
-691 RTTIETKKSDLEE
+691 RTTIETKRHNLEE
-704 LILKINSSESEK
+704 IISKLDSSESEK

-723 SNLNHQISSQT
+723 INLNDQISSNT
-734 IMIEQLEKKQQQLI
+734 IMMEQLQKRQQQLI
-748 SDNTLFQVER
+748 SDNVLFQSEKS
-758 NTLTI
+758 TLAL
-763 DVDRV
+763 DVNKIL
-768 VRRLS
+768 RRLS
-773 ILTPSMKKVL
+773 ILTPSIRKIS
-783 ERIGAIDDSTIRN
+783 ERRGTMDDSTIRN
-796 ELDKINLRRNLILKS
+796 ELTKLNLRRNLLLKS
-811 LEELDFDL
+811 IEEEDFEL
-819 RQTMTSSASMNSK
+819 RQLMTSSASMNSK

-846 KDQLISEL
+846 KDRLISEL
-854 SHRRTQAKELEI
+854 SHRIAQAKELEI
-866 KLKSIES
+866 KLKSIEL
-873 ELNSLRDQE
+873 ELKSIRDQE
-882 QQIIDS
+882 QQIIDT
-888 SGSSYSI
+888 SGGSYSI
-895 VQEYDKKLKLMNE
+895 LQEYEKKLKLLSE

-913 NKEYNTI
+913 NREYNTV

-927 RKDILDQTAEESR
+927 RKDIVDQTEQESR

-987 VIEGYRSMSNRK
+987 VIEGYRGMSNRK
-999 NHLETERN
+999 NHLERERN
-1007 SIVLFIEEIV
+1007 SIVIFIEEIV

-1024 MDAFNKVDNDI
+1024 IDAFNKVDNDI
-1035 RKTFSEVTGGVAW
+1035 RKTFSEVTGGKAW

-1068 PGKQGRES
+1068 PGKLGRES

-1116 NTERLSKVLL
+1116 NTERLSQVLL

-1146 VDLIYGV
+1146 VNLIYGV
-1153 YSKNGVSQVVK
+1153 YSKNGVSQIVK
-1164 YRYPNQLSLAEIRS
+1164 YRHSNQLSLAEIRS

>member
-1 MVYIKKLEIY
+1 LVYIKKLEIY
-11 GFKSFGFRNTLI
+11 GFKSFGFRNTII
-23 SFEKGLVAVTGPNGS
+23 SFDKGLVAVTGPNGS
-38 GKSNILDAIMFAIG
+38 GKSNILDAILFAIG

-59 RVDKLQSLFHDSQN
+59 RVNKLQSLFHDSQN

-79 RVSLTFDNVDRGIPI
+79 RVSLTFDNADRGIPI
-94 DSDLVSLTREME
+94 DSDLVTLTREME

-214 LRYKQLES
+214 LRYEQLES

-254 LKVTELLK
+254 QKVTELFK

-275 SEKMKFIQEIDI
+275 SEKLKFIQETDI
-287 TNRSKAQIGSRI
+287 ANRSKAQTGSRI

-304 ESERMKAMIKESEQ
+304 ESERMKAIMKESEQ

-326 IPSIDLEKQNMK
+326 ISSIDLEKQNMN
-338 RQLDDFQ
+338 RQLDNF
-345 QRADQNKTIMNYKSS
+345 RHHADQNKTVMNYKSS
-360 KIIALKRELGDIDNK
+360 KIIALKTELGDIDNE

-384 IYARVRDKLEYRYD
+384 IYARIRDKLEYRYD

-412 RLEEKVKA
+412 RLEEKVRA
-420 SEEKLKANKL
+420 NEEKLKANKL
-430 NAISLKNEVD
+430 NAIYLKNEVD

-458 KLESQV
+458 KLEAEV
-464 ITLQNLKILKST
+464 RTLQNLKTLKST
-476 FEKELKSSSIL
+476 FEKELKTSSIL
-487 LSRADNVTTK
+487 LNRADNVTMK
-497 YEAKSI
+497 YEAKSV
-503 IAKNVRNEDFAI
+503 IAKNARNEDFAI

-571 KTKKLP
+571 KTKKFP
-577 RLKIIPLDIIKCVKY
+577 RLKIIPLDIIKYVKY
-592 YKIPYEEDVSIIG
+592 SKIPYEDVSIIG

-618 SNFIFGNTFV
+618 SNFIFGNTFI

-671 TKAILLSATVDI
+671 TKAILLSSTVDI
-683 LRGSLGTL
+683 LRGSLETL
-691 RTTIETKKSDLEE
+691 RTTIETKKNDLEE
-704 LILKINSSESEK
+704 LILKIYCSESEK
-716 IKIEARI
+716 IKIEERI
-723 SNLNHQISSQT
+723 SNLNQQLSSQT
-734 IMIEQLEKKQQQLI
+734 IMMGQVEKKQQQLV
-748 SDNTLFQVER
+748 SDNALFQSER

-773 ILTPSMKKVL
+773 ILTSSMKKVL

-796 ELDKINLRRNLILKS
+796 ELDKINSRRNLILKS
-811 LEELDFDL
+811 IEELDFEL
-819 RQTMTSSASMNSK
+819 RQTITSSAGMSSK

-854 SHRRTQAKELEI
+854 SHRRTQTKELEI
-866 KLKSIES
+866 KLKSIEL
-873 ELNSLRDQE
+873 ELLSLRDQE

-888 SGSSYSI
+888 SGRSYSI
-895 VQEYDKKLKLMNE
+895 VQEYEKKLKLMNE

-927 RKDILDQTAEESR
+927 RKDILDQAAQESR

-961 VIKELTHEYEAIK
+961 VIKELTDEYEAIK

-999 NHLETERN
+999 NHLEMERN

-1035 RKTFSEVTGGVAW
+1035 RKTFSQVTGGVAW

-1096 SLKPSPFYLMDE
+1096 ALKPSPFYLMDE

-1116 NTERLSKVLL
+1116 NTERLSQVLL
-1126 ERSKDNQIVMVTL
+1126 ERSKDNQIIMVTL

-1146 VDLIYGV
+1146 VGLIYGV

-1164 YRYPNQLSLAEIRS
+1164 YRYPNQLSLAEITS

>member
-1 MVYIKKLEIY
+1 LVYIKKLEIY

-52 ENSPKAL
+52 ENSPKSL

-121 SKTTIVELLEV
+121 SKTTIVELLEA

-214 LRYKQLES
+214 LRYEQLES

-254 LKVTELLK
+254 LKVTELFK

-275 SEKMKFIQEIDI
+275 SEKMKFIQDIDI
-287 TNRSKAQIGSRI
+287 ANRSKAQIGTRI

-304 ESERMKAMIKESEQ
+304 ESERMKAVIKESEQ

-326 IPSIDLEKQNMK
+326 IPLIDLEKQNMK
-338 RQLDDFQ
+338 RQLDAIRDE
-345 QRADQNKTIMNYKSS
+345 ADQNKTIMNDKSF
-360 KIIALKRELGDIDNK
+360 KIITLKTELGDIDNE

-420 SEEKLKANKL
+420 NEEKLKANKL

-458 KLESQV
+458 KLETEV
-464 ITLQNLKILKST
+464 RTLQNLKTLKST

-503 IAKNVRNEDFAI
+503 IAKNARNEDFAI

-537 DKKYEKSIFAAGS
+537 DKKYEKSIFAAGA

-571 KTKKLP
+571 KIKKLP
-577 RLKIIPLDIIKCVKY
+577 RLKIIPLDIIKCIKY
-592 YKIPYEEDVSIIG
+592 YKIPYEDVSIIG

-618 SNFIFGNTFV
+618 SNFIFGNTFI

-649 GELFEPKGACMS
+649 GELFEPKGACIS

-683 LRGSLGTL
+683 LRGSLETL
-691 RTTIETKKSDLEE
+691 RTTIETKKNDLEE
-704 LILKINSSESEK
+704 LTLKINSSESEK

-734 IMIEQLEKKQQQLI
+734 IMMEQVEKKQQQLV
-748 SDNTLFQVER
+748 SDNALSQSER

-811 LEELDFDL
+811 IEELDFDL

-832 IEISLERMKGMEDE
+832 IEISLERMKGIEDE
-846 KDQLISEL
+846 KNQLISEL

-873 ELNSLRDQE
+873 ELTSLRDQE

-895 VQEYDKKLKLMNE
+895 VQEYEKKLKLMNE

-927 RKDILDQTAEESR
+927 RKDILDQTAQESH

-961 VIKELTHEYEAIK
+961 VIKELTREYEAIK

-1007 SIVLFIEEIV
+1007 SIVLFIDEIV

-1116 NTERLSKVLL
+1116 NTERLSQVLL

-1164 YRYPNQLSLAEIRS
+1164 YRHPNQLSLAEIRS

>member
-11 GFKSFGFRNTLI
+11 GFKSFGFRNTII

-38 GKSNILDAIMFAIG
+38 GKSNILDAILFAIG

-59 RVDKLQSLFHDSQN
+59 RVNKLQSLFHDSQN

-79 RVSLTFDNVDRGIPI
+79 RVSLTFDNADRGIPI
-94 DSDLVSLTREME
+94 DSDLVILTREME

-214 LRYKQLES
+214 LRYGQLES

-254 LKVTELLK
+254 LKVTELFK
-262 QIEEIQSQIQKID
+262 QIEEIQSQIQKVD
-275 SEKMKFIQEIDI
+275 SEKLKFIQEIDI
-287 TNRSKAQIGSRI
+287 ANRSKAQIGSRI
-299 ANIVY
+299 SNIVY
-304 ESERMKAMIKESEQ
+304 ESERMKAITKESEQ

-326 IPSIDLEKQNMK
+326 ISSIDLEKQNMN
-338 RQLDDFQ
+338 RQLDDFRYQ
-345 QRADQNKTIMNYKSS
+345 ADQNKTIMNYKSS
-360 KIIALKRELGDIDNK
+360 KIIALKTELGDIDNE

-384 IYARVRDKLEYRYD
+384 IYARIRDKLEYRYD

-412 RLEEKVKA
+412 RLEEKVRA
-420 SEEKLKANKL
+420 NEEKLKANNL
-430 NAISLKNEVD
+430 NAIYLKNEVD

-458 KLESQV
+458 KLEAEV
-464 ITLQNLKILKST
+464 RTLQNLKTLKST

-487 LSRADNVTTK
+487 LNRADNVTTK
-497 YEAKSI
+497 YEAKSV
-503 IAKNVRNEDFAI
+503 IAKNARNEDFAI

-537 DKKYEKSIFAAGS
+537 DKKYEKSVFAAGS

-577 RLKIIPLDIIKCVKY
+577 RLKIIPLDIIKYVKHS
-592 YKIPYEEDVSIIG
+592 KIPYEDVSIIG
-605 NLADFVYSDFKEL
+605 NLANFVYSDFKEL
-618 SNFIFGNTFV
+618 SNFIFGNTFI

-671 TKAILLSATVDI
+671 TKAILLSSTVDI
-683 LRGSLGTL
+683 LRGSLETL
-691 RTTIETKKSDLEE
+691 RTTIETKKNDLEE
-704 LILKINSSESEK
+704 LILKINCSQSEK
-716 IKIEARI
+716 IKIEERI
-723 SNLNHQISSQT
+723 SNLNQQISSQT
-734 IMIEQLEKKQQQLI
+734 IMMGQVEKKQQQLV
-748 SDNTLFQVER
+748 SDNALFQSER

-763 DVDRV
+763 DADRV

-773 ILTPSMKKVL
+773 ILTSSMKKVL

-796 ELDKINLRRNLILKS
+796 ELNNINSRRNLILKS
-811 LEELDFDL
+811 IEEVDFEL
-819 RQTMTSSASMNSK
+819 RQTITSSAGMSSK

-846 KDQLISEL
+846 KVQLISEL
-854 SHRRTQAKELEI
+854 SHRRTQTKELEI

-873 ELNSLRDQE
+873 ELISLRDQE

-888 SGSSYSI
+888 SGGSYSI
-895 VQEYDKKLKLMNE
+895 VQEYEKKLKLMNE

-927 RKDILDQTAEESR
+927 RKDILDQAAQESR

-961 VIKELTHEYEAIK
+961 VIKELTDEYEAIK

-1035 RKTFSEVTGGVAW
+1035 RKTFSQVTGGVAW

-1096 SLKPSPFYLMDE
+1096 ALKPSPFYLMDE

-1116 NTERLSKVLL
+1116 NTERLSQVLL
-1126 ERSKDNQIVMVTL
+1126 ERSKDNQIIMVTL

-1146 VDLIYGV
+1146 VGLIYGV

-1164 YRYPNQLSLAEIRS
+1164 YRYPNQLSLAEITS

>member
-1 MVYIKKLEIY
+1 
-11 GFKSFGFRNTLI
+11 
-23 SFEKGLVAVTGPNGS
+23 
-38 GKSNILDAIMFAIG
+38 
-52 ENSPKAL
+52 
-59 RVDKLQSLFHDSQN
+59 
-73 SSHRLI
+73 
-79 RVSLTFDNVDRGIPI
+79 
-94 DSDLVSLTREME
+94 
-106 GQTGDSQYHLNGKKV
+106 
-121 SKTTIVELLEV
+121 
-132 VMAAPN
+132 
-138 KINIVQQG
+138 
-146 MITRISELNVEE
+146 
-158 RRKIIED
+158 
-165 IVGLSYFDEKK
+165 
-176 TEALKQLEE
+176 
-185 SDRRLEVALARMG
+185 
-198 EIRRRID
+198 
-205 ELEIERNDQ
+205 
-214 LRYKQLES
+214 
-222 ELKRFKAIQLSNA
+222 
-235 IISVRNKLELQNR
+235 
-248 LLESNS
+248 
-254 LKVTELLK
+254 
-262 QIEEIQSQIQKID
+262 
-275 SEKMKFIQEIDI
+275 
-287 TNRSKAQIGSRI
+287 
-299 ANIVY
+299 
-304 ESERMKAMIKESEQ
+304 
-318 RCLQIEKR
+318 
-326 IPSIDLEKQNMK
+326 
-338 RQLDDFQ
+338 
-345 QRADQNKTIMNYKSS
+345 
-360 KIIALKRELGDIDNK
+360 
-375 LEKLTRRIA
+375 
-384 IYARVRDKLEYRYD
+384 
-398 MLLRIKN
+398 
-405 DLDVSFA
+405 
-412 RLEEKVKA
+412 
-420 SEEKLKANKL
+420 
-430 NAISLKNEVD
+430 
-440 NGTTLL
+440 
-446 VDLHETLKLQNT
+446 
-458 KLESQV
+458 
-464 ITLQNLKILKST
+464 
-476 FEKELKSSSIL
+476 
-487 LSRADNVTTK
+487 
-497 YEAKSI
+497 
-503 IAKNVRNEDFAI
+503 
-515 AELMKGSEKFGI
+515 MKGSEKFGI

-577 RLKIIPLDIIKCVKY
+577 RLKIIPLDIIKCVTY

-683 LRGSLGTL
+683 LRGSLETL

>member
-1 MVYIKKLEIY
+1 LVYIKKLEIY
-11 GFKSFGFRNTLI
+11 GFKSFGFRNTII

-38 GKSNILDAIMFAIG
+38 GKSNILDAILFAIG

-59 RVDKLQSLFHDSQN
+59 RVNKLQSLFHDSQN

-79 RVSLTFDNVDRGIPI
+79 RVSLTFDNADRGIPI
-94 DSDLVSLTREME
+94 DSDLVTLTREME

-214 LRYKQLES
+214 LRYEQLES

-254 LKVTELLK
+254 LKVTELFK
-262 QIEEIQSQIQKID
+262 QIEEIQLQIQKID
-275 SEKMKFIQEIDI
+275 SEKLKFIQEIDI
-287 TNRSKAQIGSRI
+287 ANRSKAQTGSRI

-304 ESERMKAMIKESEQ
+304 ESERMKAIMKESEQ

-326 IPSIDLEKQNMK
+326 ISSIDLEKQNMN
-338 RQLDDFQ
+338 RQLDDFRHQ
-345 QRADQNKTIMNYKSS
+345 ADQNKTVMNYKSS
-360 KIIALKRELGDIDNK
+360 KIIALKTELGDIDNE

-384 IYARVRDKLEYRYD
+384 IYARIRDKLEYRYD
-398 MLLRIKN
+398 TLLRIKN

-412 RLEEKVKA
+412 RLEEKVRA
-420 SEEKLKANKL
+420 NEEKLKANKL
-430 NAISLKNEVD
+430 NAIYLKDEVD

-458 KLESQV
+458 KLEAEV
-464 ITLQNLKILKST
+464 RTLQNLKTLKST
-476 FEKELKSSSIL
+476 FEKELKSSSVL
-487 LSRADNVTTK
+487 LNRADNVTTK
-497 YEAKSI
+497 YEAKSV
-503 IAKNVRNEDFAI
+503 IAKNARNEDFAI

-577 RLKIIPLDIIKCVKY
+577 RLKIIPLDIIKYVKY
-592 YKIPYEEDVSIIG
+592 SKIPYEDVSIIG

-618 SNFIFGNTFV
+618 SNFIFGNTFI
-628 VKGPTAAYILSKQGY
+628 VKGPIAAYILSKQGY

-649 GELFEPKGACMS
+649 GELFEPKSACMS

-671 TKAILLSATVDI
+671 TKAILLSSTVDI
-683 LRGSLGTL
+683 LRGSLETL
-691 RTTIETKKSDLEE
+691 RTTIETKKNDLEE
-704 LILKINSSESEK
+704 VILKINCSESEK
-716 IKIEARI
+716 IKIEERI
-723 SNLNHQISSQT
+723 SNLNQQLSSQT
-734 IMIEQLEKKQQQLI
+734 IMMGQVEKKQQQLV
-748 SDNTLFQVER
+748 SDNALFQSER

-773 ILTPSMKKVL
+773 ILTSSMKKVL
-783 ERIGAIDDSTIRN
+783 ERTGAIDDSTIRN

-811 LEELDFDL
+811 IEELDFEL
-819 RQTMTSSASMNSK
+819 RQTITSSAGISSK

-854 SHRRTQAKELEI
+854 SHRRTQTKELEI

-873 ELNSLRDQE
+873 ELISLRDQE

-888 SGSSYSI
+888 SGRSYSI
-895 VQEYDKKLKLMNE
+895 VQEYERKLKLMNE

-927 RKDILDQTAEESR
+927 RKDILDQAAQESR

-961 VIKELTHEYEAIK
+961 VIKELTDEYEAIK

-1035 RKTFSEVTGGVAW
+1035 RKTFSRVTGGVAW
-1048 LEIENVEDVFSSGIM
+1048 LEIENVEDVFSSGII

-1096 SLKPSPFYLMDE
+1096 ALKPSPFYLMDE

-1116 NTERLSKVLL
+1116 NTERLSQVLL
-1126 ERSKDNQIVMVTL
+1126 ERSKDNQIIMVTL

-1146 VDLIYGV
+1146 VGLIYGV

-1164 YRYPNQLSLAEIRS
+1164 YRYPNQLSLAKITS

>member
-11 GFKSFGFRNTLI
+11 GFKSFGFRNTII

-38 GKSNILDAIMFAIG
+38 GKSNILDAILFAIG

-59 RVDKLQSLFHDSQN
+59 RVNKLQSLFHDSQN

-79 RVSLTFDNVDRGIPI
+79 RVSLTFDNADRGIPI
-94 DSDLVSLTREME
+94 DSDLVILTREME

-214 LRYKQLES
+214 LRYEQLES

-254 LKVTELLK
+254 LKVTELFK
-262 QIEEIQSQIQKID
+262 QIEEIQSQIQKVD
-275 SEKMKFIQEIDI
+275 SEKLKFIQEIDI
-287 TNRSKAQIGSRI
+287 ANRSKAQTSSRI

-304 ESERMKAMIKESEQ
+304 ESERMKAITKESEQ

-326 IPSIDLEKQNMK
+326 ISSIDLEKQNMN
-338 RQLDDFQ
+338 RQLDDFRYQ
-345 QRADQNKTIMNYKSS
+345 ADQNKTVMNYKSS
-360 KIIALKRELGDIDNK
+360 KIIALKTELGDIDNE

-384 IYARVRDKLEYRYD
+384 IYARIRDKLEYRYD

-412 RLEEKVKA
+412 RLEEKVRA
-420 SEEKLKANKL
+420 NEEKLKANNL
-430 NAISLKNEVD
+430 NAIYLKNEVD

-458 KLESQV
+458 KLEAEV
-464 ITLQNLKILKST
+464 RTLQNLKTLKST

-487 LSRADNVTTK
+487 LNRADNVTTK
-497 YEAKSI
+497 YEAKSV
-503 IAKNVRNEDFAI
+503 IAKNARNEDFAI

-537 DKKYEKSIFAAGS
+537 DKKYEKSVFAAGS

-577 RLKIIPLDIIKCVKY
+577 RLKIIPLDIIKYVKHS
-592 YKIPYEEDVSIIG
+592 KIPYEDVSIIG
-605 NLADFVYSDFKEL
+605 NLANFVYSDFKEL
-618 SNFIFGNTFV
+618 SNFIFGNTFI

-671 TKAILLSATVDI
+671 TKAILLSSTVDI
-683 LRGSLGTL
+683 LRGSLETL
-691 RTTIETKKSDLEE
+691 RTTIETKKNDLEE
-704 LILKINSSESEK
+704 LILKINCSQSEK
-716 IKIEARI
+716 IKIEERI
-723 SNLNHQISSQT
+723 SNLNQQISSQT
-734 IMIEQLEKKQQQLI
+734 IMMGQVEKKQQQLV
-748 SDNTLFQVER
+748 SDNALFQSER

-763 DVDRV
+763 DADRV

-773 ILTPSMKKVL
+773 ILTSSMKKVL

-796 ELDKINLRRNLILKS
+796 ELNNINSRRNLILKS
-811 LEELDFDL
+811 IEEVDFEL
-819 RQTMTSSASMNSK
+819 RQTITSSAGMSSK

-846 KDQLISEL
+846 KVQLISEL
-854 SHRRTQAKELEI
+854 SHRRTQTKELEI

-873 ELNSLRDQE
+873 ELISLRDQE

-888 SGSSYSI
+888 SGGSYSI
-895 VQEYDKKLKLMNE
+895 VQEYEKKLKLMNE

-927 RKDILDQTAEESR
+927 RKDILDQAAQESR

-961 VIKELTHEYEAIK
+961 VIKELTDEYEAIK

-1035 RKTFSEVTGGVAW
+1035 RKTFSQVTGGVAW

-1096 SLKPSPFYLMDE
+1096 ALKPSPFYLMDE

-1116 NTERLSKVLL
+1116 NTERLSQVLL
-1126 ERSKDNQIVMVTL
+1126 ERSKDNQIIMVTL

-1146 VDLIYGV
+1146 VGLIYGV

-1164 YRYPNQLSLAEIRS
+1164 YRYPNQLSLAEITS

>member
-1 MVYIKKLEIY
+1 LVYIKKLEIY
-11 GFKSFGFRNTLI
+11 GFKSFGFRNTII

-38 GKSNILDAIMFAIG
+38 GKSNILDAILFAIG

-59 RVDKLQSLFHDSQN
+59 RVNKLQSLFHDSQN

-79 RVSLTFDNVDRGIPI
+79 RVSLTFDNADRGIPI
-94 DSDLVSLTREME
+94 DSDLVTLTREME

-214 LRYKQLES
+214 LRYEQLES

-254 LKVTELLK
+254 QKVTELFK
-262 QIEEIQSQIQKID
+262 QIEELQSQIQKID
-275 SEKMKFIQEIDI
+275 SEKLKFIQEIDI
-287 TNRSKAQIGSRI
+287 ANRSKAQTGSRI

-304 ESERMKAMIKESEQ
+304 ESERMKAIMKESEQ

-326 IPSIDLEKQNMK
+326 ISSIDLEKQNMN
-338 RQLDDFQ
+338 RQLDDFRHQ
-345 QRADQNKTIMNYKSS
+345 ADQNKTVMNYKSS
-360 KIIALKRELGDIDNK
+360 KIIALKTELGDIDNEI
-375 LEKLTRRIA
+375 EKLTRRIA
-384 IYARVRDKLEYRYD
+384 IYAKIRDKLEYRYD

-412 RLEEKVKA
+412 RLEEKVRA
-420 SEEKLKANKL
+420 NEEKLKANNL
-430 NAISLKNEVD
+430 NAIYLKNEVD

-458 KLESQV
+458 KLEAEV
-464 ITLQNLKILKST
+464 RTLQNLKTLKST
-476 FEKELKSSSIL
+476 FEKELKSSSVL
-487 LSRADNVTTK
+487 LNRADNVTTK
-497 YEAKSI
+497 YEAKSV
-503 IAKNVRNEDFAI
+503 IAKNARNEDFAI

-537 DKKYEKSIFAAGS
+537 DKKYEKSVFAAGS

-577 RLKIIPLDIIKCVKY
+577 RLKIIPLDIIKYVKY
-592 YKIPYEEDVSIIG
+592 SKIPYEDVSIIG

-618 SNFIFGNTFV
+618 SNFIFGNTFIV
-628 VKGPTAAYILSKQGY
+628 RGPTAAYILSKQGY

-671 TKAILLSATVDI
+671 TKAILLSSTVDI
-683 LRGSLGTL
+683 LRGSLEIL
-691 RTTIETKKSDLEE
+691 RTTIETKKNDLEE
-704 LILKINSSESEK
+704 LILKINCSESEK
-716 IKIEARI
+716 IKIEERI
-723 SNLNHQISSQT
+723 SNLNQQLSSQT
-734 IMIEQLEKKQQQLI
+734 IMMGQVEKKQQQLV
-748 SDNTLFQVER
+748 SDNALFQSER

-768 VRRLS
+768 IRRLS
-773 ILTPSMKKVL
+773 ILTSSMKKVL
-783 ERIGAIDDSTIRN
+783 ERIDAIDDSTIRN

-811 LEELDFDL
+811 IEELDFEL
-819 RQTMTSSASMNSK
+819 RQTITSSAGVTSK

-846 KDQLISEL
+846 KVQLISEL
-854 SHRRTQAKELEI
+854 SHRRTQTKELEI

-873 ELNSLRDQE
+873 ELISLRDQE

-888 SGSSYSI
+888 SGGSYSI
-895 VQEYDKKLKLMNE
+895 VQEYEKKLKLMNE

-927 RKDILDQTAEESR
+927 RKDILDQAAQESR

-961 VIKELTHEYEAIK
+961 VIKELTDEYEAIK

-1035 RKTFSEVTGGVAW
+1035 RKTFSQVTGGAAW

-1096 SLKPSPFYLMDE
+1096 ALKPSPFYLMDE

-1116 NTERLSKVLL
+1116 NTERLSQVLL
-1126 ERSKDNQIVMVTL
+1126 ERSKDNQIIMVTL

-1146 VDLIYGV
+1146 VGLIYGV

-1164 YRYPNQLSLAEIRS
+1164 YRYTNQLSLAKITS

>member
-446 VDLHETLKLQNT
+446 VDLHETLKLQNA

-671 TKAILLSATVDI
+671 TKAILLSATVDT
-683 LRGSLGTL
+683 LRGSLETL

-819 RQTMTSSASMNSK
+819 RQTMTSSASINSK

-1063 LMVQF
+1063 LMVTIS
-1068 PGKQGRES
+1068 R
-1076 TALSGGEKTMAAT
+1076 KT
-1089 IFLLAIQ
+1089 
-1096 SLKPSPFYLMDE
+1096 
-1108 VDAHLDAQ
+1108 
-1116 NTERLSKVLL
+1116 
-1126 ERSKDNQIVMVTL
+1126 RS
-1139 KDSTITK
+1139 
-1146 VDLIYGV
+1146 
-1153 YSKNGVSQVVK
+1153 
-1164 YRYPNQLSLAEIRS
+1164 
-1178 VEGK
+1178 

>member
-11 GFKSFGFRNTLI
+11 GFKSFGFRNTII
-23 SFEKGLVAVTGPNGS
+23 SFDKGLVAVTGPNGS
-38 GKSNILDAIMFAIG
+38 GKSNILDAILFAIG

-59 RVDKLQSLFHDSQN
+59 RVNKLQSLFHDSQN

-79 RVSLTFDNVDRGIPI
+79 RVSLIFDNTDRGIPI
-94 DSDLVSLTREME
+94 DYDLVTLTREME

-214 LRYKQLES
+214 LRYEQLES

-248 LLESNS
+248 LLESHS
-254 LKVTELLK
+254 QKVTELFK

-275 SEKMKFIQEIDI
+275 SEKLKFIQEIDI
-287 TNRSKAQIGSRI
+287 ANRSKAQTSSRI

-304 ESERMKAMIKESEQ
+304 ESERMKAIMKESEQ

-326 IPSIDLEKQNMK
+326 ISSIDLEKQNMN
-338 RQLDDFQ
+338 RQLDDFRHQ
-345 QRADQNKTIMNYKSS
+345 ADQNKTVMNYKSS
-360 KIIALKRELGDIDNK
+360 KIIALKTELGDIDNE

-384 IYARVRDKLEYRYD
+384 IYARIRDKLEYRYD

-430 NAISLKNEVD
+430 NAIYLKNEVD
-440 NGTTLL
+440 NGTKLL

-458 KLESQV
+458 KLEAEV
-464 ITLQNLKILKST
+464 RTLQNLKTLKST
-476 FEKELKSSSIL
+476 FEKELKTSSIL
-487 LSRADNVTTK
+487 LNRADNVTTK
-497 YEAKSI
+497 YEAKSV
-503 IAKNVRNEDFAI
+503 IAKNARNEDFAI

-571 KTKKLP
+571 KTKKFP
-577 RLKIIPLDIIKCVKY
+577 RLKIIPLDIIKYVKY
-592 YKIPYEEDVSIIG
+592 SKIPYEDVSIIG

-618 SNFIFGNTFV
+618 SKFIFGNTFI

-643 RAVSVD
+643 RTVSVD

-671 TKAILLSATVDI
+671 TKAILLSSTVDI
-683 LRGSLGTL
+683 LRGSLETL
-691 RTTIETKKSDLEE
+691 RTTIETKKNDLEE
-704 LILKINSSESEK
+704 LILKIYYSESEK
-716 IKIEARI
+716 IKIEERI
-723 SNLNHQISSQT
+723 SNLNQQLSSQT
-734 IMIEQLEKKQQQLI
+734 IMMGQVEKKQQQLV
-748 SDNTLFQVER
+748 SDNALFQSER
-758 NTLTI
+758 NTLII

-773 ILTPSMKKVL
+773 ILTSSMKKVL
-783 ERIGAIDDSTIRN
+783 GRIGAIDDSTIRN
-796 ELDKINLRRNLILKS
+796 ELDKINSRRNLILKS
-811 LEELDFDL
+811 IEELDFEL
-819 RQTMTSSASMNSK
+819 RQTITSSAGMSSK

-854 SHRRTQAKELEI
+854 SHRRTQTKELEI

-873 ELNSLRDQE
+873 ELLSLRDQE

-888 SGSSYSI
+888 SGRSYSI
-895 VQEYDKKLKLMNE
+895 VQEYEKKLKLMNE

-927 RKDILDQTAEESR
+927 RKDILDQAAQESR

-961 VIKELTHEYEAIK
+961 VIKELTDEYEAIK

-1035 RKTFSEVTGGVAW
+1035 RKTFSQVTGGVAW

-1096 SLKPSPFYLMDE
+1096 ALKPSPFYLMDE

-1116 NTERLSKVLL
+1116 NTERLSQVLL
-1126 ERSKDNQIVMVTL
+1126 ERSKDNQIIMVTL

-1146 VDLIYGV
+1146 VGLIYGV

-1164 YRYPNQLSLAEIRS
+1164 YRYPNQLSLAEITS
-1178 VEGK
+1178 VEDK

>member
-1 MVYIKKLEIY
+1 LVYIKKLEIY

-338 RQLDDFQ
+338 RQFDDFQ

-446 VDLHETLKLQNT
+446 VDLHETLKLQNA

-811 LEELDFDL
+811 IEELDFDL

>member
-106 GQTGDSQYHLNGKKV
+106 GQTGESQYHLNGKKV

-345 QRADQNKTIMNYKSS
+345 HGADQNKTIMNYKSS

-446 VDLHETLKLQNT
+446 VDLHETLKLQNA
-458 KLESQV
+458 KLESEV

-564 ISIAEYA
+564 ISVAEYA

-683 LRGSLGTL
+683 LRGSLETL
-691 RTTIETKKSDLEE
+691 RTTIETKKSDLEA

>member
-1 MVYIKKLEIY
+1 M
-11 GFKSFGFRNTLI
+11 
-23 SFEKGLVAVTGPNGS
+23 
-38 GKSNILDAIMFAIG
+38 
-52 ENSPKAL
+52 
-59 RVDKLQSLFHDSQN
+59 
-73 SSHRLI
+73 
-79 RVSLTFDNVDRGIPI
+79 
-94 DSDLVSLTREME
+94 
-106 GQTGDSQYHLNGKKV
+106 
-121 SKTTIVELLEV
+121 
-132 VMAAPN
+132 
-138 KINIVQQG
+138 
-146 MITRISELNVEE
+146 
-158 RRKIIED
+158 
-165 IVGLSYFDEKK
+165 
-176 TEALKQLEE
+176 
-185 SDRRLEVALARMG
+185 
-198 EIRRRID
+198 
-205 ELEIERNDQ
+205 
-214 LRYKQLES
+214 
-222 ELKRFKAIQLSNA
+222 
-235 IISVRNKLELQNR
+235 
-248 LLESNS
+248 
-254 LKVTELLK
+254 LK

-446 VDLHETLKLQNT
+446 VDLHETLKLQNA

-476 FEKELKSSSIL
+476 FEKEHKSSSIL

-527 KGLVHHMMTW
+527 KGLVHHMMSW

-618 SNFIFGNTFV
+618 SNFIFGNTLV

-683 LRGSLGTL
+683 LRGSLETL

-748 SDNTLFQVER
+748 SDNTLFLVER

>member
-1 MVYIKKLEIY
+1 
-11 GFKSFGFRNTLI
+11 
-23 SFEKGLVAVTGPNGS
+23 
-38 GKSNILDAIMFAIG
+38 
-52 ENSPKAL
+52 
-59 RVDKLQSLFHDSQN
+59 
-73 SSHRLI
+73 
-79 RVSLTFDNVDRGIPI
+79 
-94 DSDLVSLTREME
+94 
-106 GQTGDSQYHLNGKKV
+106 
-121 SKTTIVELLEV
+121 
-132 VMAAPN
+132 
-138 KINIVQQG
+138 
-146 MITRISELNVEE
+146 
-158 RRKIIED
+158 
-165 IVGLSYFDEKK
+165 
-176 TEALKQLEE
+176 
-185 SDRRLEVALARMG
+185 
-198 EIRRRID
+198 
-205 ELEIERNDQ
+205 
-214 LRYKQLES
+214 
-222 ELKRFKAIQLSNA
+222 
-235 IISVRNKLELQNR
+235 
-248 LLESNS
+248 
-254 LKVTELLK
+254 
-262 QIEEIQSQIQKID
+262 
-275 SEKMKFIQEIDI
+275 
-287 TNRSKAQIGSRI
+287 
-299 ANIVY
+299 
-304 ESERMKAMIKESEQ
+304 
-318 RCLQIEKR
+318 
-326 IPSIDLEKQNMK
+326 
-338 RQLDDFQ
+338 
-345 QRADQNKTIMNYKSS
+345 
-360 KIIALKRELGDIDNK
+360 
-375 LEKLTRRIA
+375 
-384 IYARVRDKLEYRYD
+384 
-398 MLLRIKN
+398 
-405 DLDVSFA
+405 
-412 RLEEKVKA
+412 
-420 SEEKLKANKL
+420 
-430 NAISLKNEVD
+430 
-440 NGTTLL
+440 
-446 VDLHETLKLQNT
+446 
-458 KLESQV
+458 
-464 ITLQNLKILKST
+464 
-476 FEKELKSSSIL
+476 
-487 LSRADNVTTK
+487 
-497 YEAKSI
+497 
-503 IAKNVRNEDFAI
+503 
-515 AELMKGSEKFGI
+515 
-527 KGLVHHMMTW
+527 
-537 DKKYEKSIFAAGS
+537 
-550 EWMKAFVVDNVKSM
+550 MKAFVVDNVKSM

-592 YKIPYEEDVSIIG
+592 YKIPYEDVSIIG

-628 VKGPTAAYILSKQGY
+628 VKGPTAAYVLSKQGY

-649 GELFEPKGACMS
+649 GELFEPKGTCMS

-671 TKAILLSATVDI
+671 TKAILLGATVDI
-683 LRGSLGTL
+683 LRGSLETL
-691 RTTIETKKSDLEE
+691 RTTIETKKNDLED

-734 IMIEQLEKKQQQLI
+734 IMMEQVEKKQQQLV
-748 SDNTLFQVER
+748 SDNALSQSER
-758 NTLTI
+758 NALII
-763 DVDRV
+763 DMNRV

-796 ELDKINLRRNLILKS
+796 ELDKINIRRNLILKS
-811 LEELDFDL
+811 IEELDFDL

-832 IEISLERMKGMEDE
+832 IEISLERMKGIEDE
-846 KDQLISEL
+846 KNQLISEL
-854 SHRRTQAKELEI
+854 SHRCTQAKELEI

-873 ELNSLRDQE
+873 ELTSLRDQE

-895 VQEYDKKLKLMNE
+895 VQEYEKKLKLMNE

-927 RKDILDQTAEESR
+927 RKDILDQTAQESR
-940 LTNDLHWLGYKS
+940 LTNDLHWFGYKS

-961 VIKELTHEYEAIK
+961 VIKELTREYEAIK

-1116 NTERLSKVLL
+1116 NTERLSQVLL

-1164 YRYPNQLSLAEIRS
+1164 YRYPNQMSFAEIRS
-1178 VEGK
+1178 VEDK

>member
-338 RQLDDFQ
+338 RQLDDF
-345 QRADQNKTIMNYKSS
+345 RHGADQNKTIINYKSS

-384 IYARVRDKLEYRYD
+384 IYAEIRDKLEYRYD

-446 VDLHETLKLQNT
+446 VDLHETLKLQNAQ
-458 KLESQV
+458 LESQV

-683 LRGSLGTL
+683 LRGSLETL

-811 LEELDFDL
+811 IEELDFDL

-927 RKDILDQTAEESR
+927 RKDILDQTVEESR

>member
-338 RQLDDFQ
+338 RQLDDF
-345 QRADQNKTIMNYKSS
+345 RHGADQNKTIINYKSS

-375 LEKLTRRIA
+375 LEKLTKRIA

-464 ITLQNLKILKST
+464 RTLQNLKILKST

-643 RAVSVD
+643 RAVSID

-773 ILTPSMKKVL
+773 ILTRSMKKVL

-854 SHRRTQAKELEI
+854 SHRRTQTKELEI

-882 QQIIDS
+882 QQIIDY

>member
-11 GFKSFGFRNTLI
+11 GFKSFGFRNTII

-38 GKSNILDAIMFAIG
+38 GKSNILDAILFAIG

-59 RVDKLQSLFHDSQN
+59 RVNKLQSLFHDSQN

-79 RVSLTFDNVDRGIPI
+79 RVSLTFDNADRGIPI
-94 DSDLVSLTREME
+94 DSDLVILTREME

-214 LRYKQLES
+214 LRYEQLES

-235 IISVRNKLELQNR
+235 IISIRNKLELQNR

-254 LKVTELLK
+254 LKVTELFK
-262 QIEEIQSQIQKID
+262 QIEEIQSQIQKVD
-275 SEKMKFIQEIDI
+275 SEKLKFIQEIDI
-287 TNRSKAQIGSRI
+287 ANRSKAQIGSRI

-304 ESERMKAMIKESEQ
+304 ESERMKAIMKESEQ

-326 IPSIDLEKQNMK
+326 ISSIDLEKQNMN
-338 RQLDDFQ
+338 RQLDDFRHQ
-345 QRADQNKTIMNYKSS
+345 ADQNKTVMNYKSS
-360 KIIALKRELGDIDNK
+360 KIIALKTDLGDIDNE

-384 IYARVRDKLEYRYD
+384 IYARIRDKLEYRYD
-398 MLLRIKN
+398 TLLRIKN

-412 RLEEKVKA
+412 RLEEKVR
-420 SEEKLKANKL
+420 SNEEKLKANKL
-430 NAISLKNEVD
+430 NAIYLKNEVD

-446 VDLHETLKLQNT
+446 ADIHDNLKLQNT
-458 KLESQV
+458 KLEAEV
-464 ITLQNLKILKST
+464 RTLQNLKTLKST

-487 LSRADNVTTK
+487 LNRADNVTTK
-497 YEAKSI
+497 YEAKSV
-503 IAKNVRNEDFAI
+503 IAKNARNEDFAI

-537 DKKYEKSIFAAGS
+537 DKKYEKSVFAAGS

-577 RLKIIPLDIIKCVKY
+577 RLKIIPLDIIKYVKY
-592 YKIPYEEDVSIIG
+592 SKIPYEDVSIIG

-618 SNFIFGNTFV
+618 SNFIFGNTFIV
-628 VKGPTAAYILSKQGY
+628 RGPTAAYILSKQGY

-671 TKAILLSATVDI
+671 TKAILLSSTVDI
-683 LRGSLGTL
+683 LRGSLETL
-691 RTTIETKKSDLEE
+691 RTTIETKKNDLEE
-704 LILKINSSESEK
+704 LILKINCSESEK
-716 IKIEARI
+716 IKIEERI
-723 SNLNHQISSQT
+723 SNLNQQISSQT
-734 IMIEQLEKKQQQLI
+734 IMMGQVEKKQQQLV
-748 SDNTLFQVER
+748 SDNALFQSER

-773 ILTPSMKKVL
+773 ILTASMKKVL

-796 ELDKINLRRNLILKS
+796 ELDNINSRRNLILKS
-811 LEELDFDL
+811 IEEVDFEL
-819 RQTMTSSASMNSK
+819 RQTITSSAGMSSK

-846 KDQLISEL
+846 KVQLISEL
-854 SHRRTQAKELEI
+854 SHRRTQTKELEI

-873 ELNSLRDQE
+873 ELISLRDQE

-888 SGSSYSI
+888 SGRSYSI
-895 VQEYDKKLKLMNE
+895 VQEYEKKLKLMNE

-927 RKDILDQTAEESR
+927 RKDILDQAAQESR

-961 VIKELTHEYEAIK
+961 VIKELTDEYEAIK
-974 ARINLRADESYVQ
+974 TRINLRADESYVQ

-1035 RKTFSEVTGGVAW
+1035 RKTFSQVTGGVAW

-1096 SLKPSPFYLMDE
+1096 ALKPSPFYLMDE

-1116 NTERLSKVLL
+1116 NTERLSQVLL
-1126 ERSKDNQIVMVTL
+1126 ERSKDNQIIMVTL

-1146 VDLIYGV
+1146 VGLIYGV

-1164 YRYPNQLSLAEIRS
+1164 YRYPNQLSLAEITS

>member
-1 MVYIKKLEIY
+1 LVYIKKLEIY

-52 ENSPKAL
+52 ENSPKSL

-121 SKTTIVELLEV
+121 SKTTIVELLEA

-214 LRYKQLES
+214 LRYEQLES

-254 LKVTELLK
+254 LKVTELFK

-275 SEKMKFIQEIDI
+275 SEKMKFIQDIDI
-287 TNRSKAQIGSRI
+287 ANRSKAQIGTRI

-326 IPSIDLEKQNMK
+326 IPLIDLEKQNMK
-338 RQLDDFQ
+338 RQLDAIRDE
-345 QRADQNKTIMNYKSS
+345 ADQNKTIMNDKSS
-360 KIIALKRELGDIDNK
+360 KIITLKTELGDIDNE

-384 IYARVRDKLEYRYD
+384 IYAGVRDKLEYRYD

-420 SEEKLKANKL
+420 NEEKLKANKL

-458 KLESQV
+458 KLETEV
-464 ITLQNLKILKST
+464 RTLQNLKTLKSI

-497 YEAKSI
+497 FEAKSI
-503 IAKNVRNEDFAI
+503 IAKNARNEDFAI

-537 DKKYEKSIFAAGS
+537 DKKYEKSIFAAGA

-571 KTKKLP
+571 KIKKLP
-577 RLKIIPLDIIKCVKY
+577 RLKIIPLDIIKCIKY
-592 YKIPYEEDVSIIG
+592 YKIPYEDVSIIG

-618 SNFIFGNTFV
+618 SNFIFGNTFI

-649 GELFEPKGACMS
+649 GELFEPKGACIS

-683 LRGSLGTL
+683 LRGSLETL
-691 RTTIETKKSDLEE
+691 RTTIETKKNDLEE

-734 IMIEQLEKKQQQLI
+734 IMMEQVEKKQQQLV
-748 SDNTLFQVER
+748 SDNALSQSER

-811 LEELDFDL
+811 IEELDFDL

-832 IEISLERMKGMEDE
+832 IEISLERMKGIEDE
-846 KDQLISEL
+846 KNQLISEL

-873 ELNSLRDQE
+873 ELTSLRDQE

-895 VQEYDKKLKLMNE
+895 VQEYEKKLKLMNE

-927 RKDILDQTAEESR
+927 RKDILDQTAQESR
-940 LTNDLHWLGYKS
+940 LANDLHWLGYKS

-961 VIKELTHEYEAIK
+961 VIKELTREYEAIK

-1007 SIVLFIEEIV
+1007 SIVLFIDEIV

-1116 NTERLSKVLL
+1116 NTERLSQVLL

-1164 YRYPNQLSLAEIRS
+1164 YRHPNQLSLAEIRS

>member
-446 VDLHETLKLQNT
+446 VDLHETLKLQNA

-683 LRGSLGTL
+683 LRGSLETL

-748 SDNTLFQVER
+748 SDNTLFQAER

>member
-11 GFKSFGFRNTLI
+11 GFKSFGFRNTII

-38 GKSNILDAIMFAIG
+38 GKSNILDAILFAIG

-59 RVDKLQSLFHDSQN
+59 RVNKLQSLFHDSQN

-79 RVSLTFDNVDRGIPI
+79 RVSLTFDNADRGIPI
-94 DSDLVSLTREME
+94 DSDLVTLTREME

-214 LRYKQLES
+214 LRYEQLES

-254 LKVTELLK
+254 QKVTELFK
-262 QIEEIQSQIQKID
+262 QIEELQSQIQKID
-275 SEKMKFIQEIDI
+275 SEKLKFIQEIDI
-287 TNRSKAQIGSRI
+287 ANRSKAQTGSRI

-304 ESERMKAMIKESEQ
+304 ESERMKAIMKESEQ

-326 IPSIDLEKQNMK
+326 ISSIDLEKQNMN
-338 RQLDDFQ
+338 RQLDDFRHQ
-345 QRADQNKTIMNYKSS
+345 ADQNKTVMNYKSS
-360 KIIALKRELGDIDNK
+360 KIIALKTELGDIDNE

-384 IYARVRDKLEYRYD
+384 IYARIRDKLEYRYD
-398 MLLRIKN
+398 TLLRIKN

-412 RLEEKVKA
+412 RLEEKIRA
-420 SEEKLKANKL
+420 NEEKLKANKL
-430 NAISLKNEVD
+430 NAIYLKNEVD

-446 VDLHETLKLQNT
+446 ADIHENLKLQNT
-458 KLESQV
+458 KLEAEV
-464 ITLQNLKILKST
+464 RTLQNLKTLKST
-476 FEKELKSSSIL
+476 FEKELKNSSVL
-487 LSRADNVTTK
+487 LNRADNVTTK
-497 YEAKSI
+497 YEAKSV
-503 IAKNVRNEDFAI
+503 IAKNARNEDFAI
-515 AELMKGSEKFGI
+515 VELMKGSEKFGI

-564 ISIAEYA
+564 ILIAEYA

-577 RLKIIPLDIIKCVKY
+577 RLKIIPLDIIKYVKY
-592 YKIPYEEDVSIIG
+592 SKIPYEDVSIIG

-618 SNFIFGNTFV
+618 SNFIFGNTFIV
-628 VKGPTAAYILSKQGY
+628 RGPTAAYILSKQGY

-671 TKAILLSATVDI
+671 TKAILLSSTVDI
-683 LRGSLGTL
+683 LRGSLETL
-691 RTTIETKKSDLEE
+691 RITIETKKNDLEE
-704 LILKINSSESEK
+704 LILKINCSESEK
-716 IKIEARI
+716 IKIEERI
-723 SNLNHQISSQT
+723 SNLNQQLSSQT
-734 IMIEQLEKKQQQLI
+734 IMMGQVEKKRQQLV
-748 SDNTLFQVER
+748 SDNALFQSER

-773 ILTPSMKKVL
+773 ILTSSMKKIL

-811 LEELDFDL
+811 IEELDFEL
-819 RQTMTSSASMNSK
+819 RQTITSSAGVSSK
-832 IEISLERMKGMEDE
+832 IEISLERMKGIEDE

-854 SHRRTQAKELEI
+854 SHRRTQTKELEI

-873 ELNSLRDQE
+873 ELVSLRDQE

-888 SGSSYSI
+888 SGRSYSI
-895 VQEYDKKLKLMNE
+895 VQEYEKKLKLMNE

-913 NKEYNTI
+913 NKEYNII

-927 RKDILDQTAEESR
+927 RKDILDQAAQESR

-961 VIKELTHEYEAIK
+961 VIKELTDEYEAIK

-1035 RKTFSEVTGGVAW
+1035 RKTFSQVTGGAAW

-1096 SLKPSPFYLMDE
+1096 ALKPSPFYLMDE

-1116 NTERLSKVLL
+1116 NTERLSQVLL
-1126 ERSKDNQIVMVTL
+1126 ERSKDNQIIMVTL

-1146 VDLIYGV
+1146 VGLIYGV
-1153 YSKNGVSQVVK
+1153 YSKDGVSQVVK
-1164 YRYPNQLSLAEIRS
+1164 YRYPNQLSLAKITS

>member
-446 VDLHETLKLQNT
+446 VDLHETLKLQNA

-683 LRGSLGTL
+683 LRGSLETL

>member
-1 MVYIKKLEIY
+1 LVYIKKLEIY
-11 GFKSFGFRNTLI
+11 GFKSFGFRNTII

-38 GKSNILDAIMFAIG
+38 GKSNILDAILFAIG

-59 RVDKLQSLFHDSQN
+59 RVNKLQSLFHDSQN

-79 RVSLTFDNVDRGIPI
+79 RVSLTFDNADRGIPI
-94 DSDLVSLTREME
+94 DSDLVTLTREME

-121 SKTTIVELLEV
+121 SKTAIVELLEV

-214 LRYKQLES
+214 LRYEQLES

-254 LKVTELLK
+254 QKVTELFK
-262 QIEEIQSQIQKID
+262 QIEELQSQIQKID
-275 SEKMKFIQEIDI
+275 SEKLKFIQEIDI
-287 TNRSKAQIGSRI
+287 ANRSKAQTGSRI

-304 ESERMKAMIKESEQ
+304 ESERMKAIMKESEQ

-326 IPSIDLEKQNMK
+326 ISSIDLEKQNMN
-338 RQLDDFQ
+338 RQLDDFRHQ
-345 QRADQNKTIMNYKSS
+345 ADQNKTVMNYKSS
-360 KIIALKRELGDIDNK
+360 KIIALKTELGDIDNG

-384 IYARVRDKLEYRYD
+384 IYARIRDKLEYRYD
-398 MLLRIKN
+398 TLLRIKN

-412 RLEEKVKA
+412 RLEEKVRA
-420 SEEKLKANKL
+420 NEEKLKANKL
-430 NAISLKNEVD
+430 NAIYLKNEVD

-446 VDLHETLKLQNT
+446 ADIYENLKLQNT
-458 KLESQV
+458 KLEAEV
-464 ITLQNLKILKST
+464 RTLQNLKTLKST
-476 FEKELKSSSIL
+476 FEKELKNSSVL
-487 LSRADNVTTK
+487 LNRADNVTTK
-497 YEAKSI
+497 YEAKSV
-503 IAKNVRNEDFAI
+503 IAKNARNEDFAI

-564 ISIAEYA
+564 ILIAEYA

-577 RLKIIPLDIIKCVKY
+577 RLKIIPLDIIKYVKY
-592 YKIPYEEDVSIIG
+592 SKIPYEDVSIIG

-618 SNFIFGNTFV
+618 SNFIFGNTFIV
-628 VKGPTAAYILSKQGY
+628 RGPTAAYILSKQGY

-671 TKAILLSATVDI
+671 TKAILLSSTVDI
-683 LRGSLGTL
+683 LRGSLETL
-691 RTTIETKKSDLEE
+691 RTTIETKRNDLEE
-704 LILKINSSESEK
+704 LILKINCSESEK
-716 IKIEARI
+716 IKIEERI
-723 SNLNHQISSQT
+723 SNLNQQLSSQT
-734 IMIEQLEKKQQQLI
+734 IMMEQVEKKQQQLV
-748 SDNTLFQVER
+748 SDNALFQSER

-768 VRRLS
+768 IRRLS
-773 ILTPSMKKVL
+773 ILTSSMKKVL

-811 LEELDFDL
+811 IEELDFEL
-819 RQTMTSSASMNSK
+819 RQTITSSAGVTSK
-832 IEISLERMKGMEDE
+832 IEISLERMKGIEDE

-854 SHRRTQAKELEI
+854 SHRRTQTKELEI

-873 ELNSLRDQE
+873 ELVSLRDQE

-888 SGSSYSI
+888 SGRSYSI
-895 VQEYDKKLKLMNE
+895 VQEYEKKLKLMNE

-927 RKDILDQTAEESR
+927 RKDILDQAAQESR

-952 LLETFDVDT
+952 LLGTFDVDT
-961 VIKELTHEYEAIK
+961 VIKELTDEYEAIK

-1035 RKTFSEVTGGVAW
+1035 RKTFSQVTGGAAW

-1096 SLKPSPFYLMDE
+1096 ALKPSPFYLMDE

-1116 NTERLSKVLL
+1116 NTERLSQVLL
-1126 ERSKDNQIVMVTL
+1126 ERSKDNQIIMVTL

-1146 VDLIYGV
+1146 VGLIYGV

-1164 YRYPNQLSLAEIRS
+1164 YRYPNQLSLAKITP